1 MSQGNGSASGC
12 HLARTSYS
20 PPRIMN
26 ETNVPVQSVSPTSR
40 SPMTYRIGIDAGSK
54 TLKLVVLDE
63 AGAVVYDTYM
73 RHRANIARTLGEAIH
88 DLNWRHGPV
97 DASIAMTGSAAI
109 EVARVLGIPFVQEVV
124 ATTHAVR
131 GLEPDA
137 DVVIELGGE
146 DAKIIYLDERPEQR
160 MNATCAG
167 GTGGFIDTI
176 AYMLDMR
183 SSQMSQLAFGAS
195 RSYPI
200 ASRCAVFAQTDV
212 RPLLNAGASKADIA
226 ASVFD
231 AVVRQTLSGLAC
243 GRPIRGN
250 VVFLGGPLEHM
261 PYLVHAFRRT
271 LGLSAHE
278 GVKPK
283 NAHLFTVTGA
293 ALLSDDARSL
303 GCAPVVMNT
312 SELERRIADMGELKS
327 DLAFLPPL
335 FEDANELAA
344 FRARHAQAEFER
356 QGIYEATGPLFLGI
370 DAGSTTLKLVALN
383 ADAQIV
389 YSVYEPI
396 RGDLIETLREAL
408 DELYRK
414 IEPPSYLPHAKSSTW
429 IARACATGYGEE
441 LLRAAFGVDMG
452 VVETA
457 AHLRSARHLCDDLDF
472 LLDIGGQDMKAL
484 WVRHGMVTDAA
495 LNEACSSGCGA
506 FIEGTAAALKTTPW
520 QFADDALLARHPIDL
535 GTKCTVFMN
544 SRVKH
549 AQKAGAPIEDIA
561 AGVAYSVVKNALHR
575 IIGDDRIPQPGQ
587 RVVVQGGTFRSDAV
601 LRAFE
606 LLCGVEAVRPAQ
618 AHLMGAIGCALFAL
632 DAVGADTTAKS
643 GLISLDELRCLE
655 IRREKVAC
663 TGCANA
669 CELSIVSFDA
679 ERTRCFVSD
688 NRCERGLDEPRRR
701 WGEASGVEAAP
712 TVISSE
718 ASGSAPTVISSE
730 ANEVSGVEKSP
741 PRDLSITRP
750 GGRSSRDDNGSPN
763 VIADEQRLIASF
775 GDIEQQG
782 SRGSRR
788 IGLMDSMALY
798 AYRPFWRTLLAEL
811 GFSVMLPRPGCEADR
826 MSEAW
831 ETVPS
836 ESACYPAKT
845 SHVRY
850 FSLCEKGA
858 DAVFMPRFT
867 RNYHCPV
874 QTGYASALAANVGT
888 ARSAAGLAPIVS
900 PQLANY
906 RPVRFVRDE
915 DSMERL
921 FGAMNELA
929 GDEVPAITRDEFDRA
944 FSVAVQCQEE
954 VNAELAARSE
964 DALRWLA
971 DDPSRHGIVL
981 AGRPYHMDEALL
993 HGIDR
998 ELARLG
1004 FAVLGVAG
1012 LAASDPSRA
1021 KAHLD
1026 GAYPW
1031 MPAKRLVGIARFVA
1045 GHPQLDAVFLQ
1056 SFGCGF
1062 EAVSVEE
1069 AADVLDAAGKPC
1081 TTLKVDDISD
1091 LAHIR
1096 IRLRTLAA
1104 AIAMRGNVERS
1115 EAASFVISSET
1126 AGAAPAV
1133 ISSEAAEAAPPVIS
1147 SGAAEGSEVEK
1158 SRSLRSNETGSSASF
1173 LDSITKRPLDADD
1186 LECARRSCVKDVC
1199 FTANAMAARVI
1210 RMLRDDPGITRV
1222 ELPQVCETCLTDAV
1236 PRIVERACGA
1246 TPEYVWVP
1254 WGPVI
1259 SSEAAEAAPSVISS
1273 EAAEGS
1279 AVEKSQPN
1287 PRPRIGIVGN
1297 PLIVFEPFMNDHIV
1311 EMLESLGCEPV
1322 MPDPALLAGDDV
1334 RYLDQ
1339 LALFAEQ
1346 GIHDVIYLL
1355 SFGCLKGHVSA
1366 RGALRELHERF
1377 ADMRI
1382 TVIDYDPE
1390 SSALNRENRIRL
1402 AVDAAR

>member
-1 MSQGNGSASGC
+1 
-12 HLARTSYS
+12 
-20 PPRIMN
+20 
-26 ETNVPVQSVSPTSR
+26 
-40 SPMTYRIGIDAGSK
+40 MTYRIGIDAGSK

-63 AGAVVYDTYM
+63 AGTVVYDAYM

-131 GLEPDA
+131 TLEPDA

-271 LGLSAHE
+271 LGLSARD

-293 ALLSDDARSL
+293 ALLSDDARRL
-303 GCAPVVMNT
+303 GCDPVVMNT
-312 SELERRIADMGELKS
+312 AELERRVASMGELES

-335 FEDANELAA
+335 FEDADELAA
-344 FRARHAQAEFER
+344 FRARHGQAEFER
-356 QGIYEATGPLFLGI
+356 QSIYEATGPLFLGI

-383 ADAQIV
+383 TDAQIV

-396 RGDLIETLREAL
+396 RGDLVETLREAL
-408 DELYRK
+408 DGLYRK
-414 IEPPSYLPHAKSSTW
+414 IEPPSYLPHAKPSMW

-632 DAVGADTTAKS
+632 DEADADTMARS
-643 GLISLDELRCLE
+643 GLVGPDELQRLE
-655 IRREKVAC
+655 VRREKVTC

-669 CELSIVSFDA
+669 CELSVVSFDA

-701 WGEASGVEAAP
+701 WGGGERAIQPGP
-712 TVISSE
+712 
-718 ASGSAPTVISSE
+718 
-730 ANEVSGVEKSP
+730 
-741 PRDLSITRP
+741 LSHHV
-750 GGRSSRDDNGSPN
+750 PN

-775 GDIEQQG
+775 GDIEQRG

-788 IGLMDSMALY
+788 IGLMDSMALF

-811 GFSVMLPRPGCEADR
+811 GFSVMLPRSGCEADR

-850 FSLCEKGA
+850 FSLCEGGC
-858 DAVFMPRFT
+858 DAVFMPHFT

-888 ARSAAGLAPIVS
+888 ARSGAGLAPIVS
-900 PQLANY
+900 PELANY

-915 DSMERL
+915 ASIERL
-921 FGAMNELA
+921 LAAVNELA
-929 GDEVPAITRDEFDRA
+929 GDEAPAITRDEFDRA
-944 FSVAVQCQEE
+944 FSTAMQRQEE
-954 VNAELAARSE
+954 VSAELARQTE

-998 ELARLG
+998 ELAQLG

-1012 LAASDPSRA
+1012 LAAADPSRA
-1021 KAHLD
+1021 NAHLQ
-1026 GAYPW
+1026 GPHPW
-1031 MPAKRLVGIARFVA
+1031 MPAKRLVGIARFVTD
-1045 GHPQLDAVFLQ
+1045 HPQLDAVFLQ

-1062 EAVSVEE
+1062 EAVSIEE

-1104 AIAMRGNVERS
+1104 AIAMRGEVED
-1115 EAASFVISSET
+1115 
-1126 AGAAPAV
+1126 GK
-1133 ISSEAAEAAPPVIS
+1133 
-1147 SGAAEGSEVEK
+1147 AAEGSAVGR
-1158 SRSLRSNETGSSASF
+1158 SRQERPAVPGKTASL
-1173 LDSITKRPLDADD
+1173 LDDLAKYPLDADD
-1186 LECARRSCVKDVC
+1186 LECARRSCVKDAC
-1199 FTANAMAARVI
+1199 FTANAMGARVI

-1222 ELPQVCETCLTDAV
+1222 ELPRVCETCLTDAV
-1236 PRIVERACGA
+1236 PRIVERACGR

-1254 WGPVI
+1254 WASGGD
-1259 SSEAAEAAPSVISS
+1259 SSALARASMHND
-1273 EAAEGS
+1273 GS
-1279 AVEKSQPN
+1279 A
-1287 PRPRIGIVGN
+1287 RPRIGIVGN
-1297 PLIVFEPFMNDHIV
+1297 PLIVFEPFMNDHVV
-1311 EMLESLGCEPV
+1311 EMLESLGCEPI

-1339 LALFAEQ
+1339 LALFDEQ

>member
-1 MSQGNGSASGC
+1 
-12 HLARTSYS
+12 
-20 PPRIMN
+20 
-26 ETNVPVQSVSPTSR
+26 
-40 SPMTYRIGIDAGSK
+40 MTYRIGIDAGSK

-63 AGAVVYDTYM
+63 AGTVVYDAYM

-97 DASIAMTGSAAI
+97 DALIAMTGSAAI

-131 GLEPDA
+131 TLEPDA

-271 LGLSAHE
+271 LGLSARD

-293 ALLSDDARSL
+293 ALLSDDARRL
-303 GCAPVVMNT
+303 GCDPVVMNT
-312 SELERRIADMGELKS
+312 AELES

-335 FEDANELAA
+335 FEDADELAA
-344 FRARHAQAEFER
+344 FRARHGQAEFER
-356 QGIYEATGPLFLGI
+356 QSIYEATGPLFLGI

-383 ADAQIV
+383 TDAQIV

-396 RGDLIETLREAL
+396 RGDLVETLREAL
-408 DELYRK
+408 DGLYRK
-414 IEPPSYLPHAKSSTW
+414 IEPPSYLPHAKPSMW

-452 VVETA
+452 MVETA

-618 AHLMGAIGCALFAL
+618 AHLMGAIGCALFAI
-632 DAVGADTTAKS
+632 DEAGADTTARS
-643 GLISLDELRCLE
+643 GLVGPDELQRLE
-655 IRREKVAC
+655 VRREKVMC

-669 CELSIVSFDA
+669 CELSVVSFDA

-701 WGEASGVEAAP
+701 WGGGERAIQPGP
-712 TVISSE
+712 
-718 ASGSAPTVISSE
+718 
-730 ANEVSGVEKSP
+730 
-741 PRDLSITRP
+741 LSHHA
-750 GGRSSRDDNGSPN
+750 PN

-775 GDIEQQG
+775 GDIEQRG

-788 IGLMDSMALY
+788 IGLMDSMALFV
-798 AYRPFWRTLLAEL
+798 YRPFWRTLLAEL

-850 FSLCEKGA
+850 FSLCEGGC

-874 QTGYASALAANVGT
+874 QTGYASALAANVGM
-888 ARSAAGLAPIVS
+888 ARSGAGLAPIVS
-900 PQLANY
+900 PELANY
-906 RPVRFVRDE
+906 RPARFVRDE
-915 DSMERL
+915 ASMERL
-921 FGAMNELA
+921 LAAMNELA
-929 GDEVPAITRDEFDRA
+929 GDEVPAITRDEFDRV
-944 FSVAVQCQEE
+944 FSTAVQRQEE
-954 VNAELAARSE
+954 VGAELARRTE

-1004 FAVLGVAG
+1004 FAVLGAAG
-1012 LAASDPSRA
+1012 LAAADPSRA
-1021 KAHLD
+1021 NAHLE
-1026 GAYPW
+1026 GPHPW

-1062 EAVSVEE
+1062 EAVSIEE

-1104 AIAMRGNVERS
+1104 AITMRGEVEDGKAVEGS
-1115 EAASFVISSET
+1115 AAKKSRQEC
-1126 AGAAPAV
+1126 PAV
-1133 ISSEAAEAAPPVIS
+1133 PGKTA
-1147 SGAAEGSEVEK
+1147 
-1158 SRSLRSNETGSSASF
+1158 SL
-1173 LDSITKRPLDADD
+1173 LDDLAKHPLDADD
-1186 LECARRSCVKDVC
+1186 LECARRSCVKDAC

-1210 RMLRDDPGITRV
+1210 RMLRDDPDITRV
-1222 ELPQVCETCLTDAV
+1222 ELPRVCETCLTDAV
-1236 PRIVERACGA
+1236 PRIVERACGR
-1246 TPEYVWVP
+1246 TPEYAWVP
-1254 WGPVI
+1254 WDTVI
-1259 SSEAAEAAPSVISS
+1259 SSGAAEDMAPSVILSGAN
-1273 EAAEGS
+1273 EVS
-1279 AVEKSQPN
+1279 AVEKAHSN

-1297 PLIVFEPFMNDHIV
+1297 PLIVFEPFMNDHVV
-1311 EMLESLGCEPV
+1311 EMLESLGCEPI

-1339 LALFAEQ
+1339 LALFEEQ

>member
-1 MSQGNGSASGC
+1 
-12 HLARTSYS
+12 
-20 PPRIMN
+20 
-26 ETNVPVQSVSPTSR
+26 
-40 SPMTYRIGIDAGSK
+40 MTYRIGIDAGSK

-63 AGAVVYDTYM
+63 AGVVVYDTYM

-88 DLNWRHGPV
+88 DFNWRHGPV

-124 ATTHAVR
+124 ATTLAVR

-293 ALLSDDARSL
+293 ALLSDDTRSL

-335 FEDANELAA
+335 FEDADELAA

-396 RGDLIETLREAL
+396 RGDLVETLREAL

-575 IIGDDRIPQPGQ
+575 IIGDDRIPQSGQ

-688 NRCERGLDEPRRR
+688 NKCERGLDEPRRR
-701 WGEASGVEAAP
+701 WGEGVASGRNDD
-712 TVISSE
+712 
-718 ASGSAPTVISSE
+718 G
-730 ANEVSGVEKSP
+730 P
-741 PRDLSITRP
+741 PNI
-750 GGRSSRDDNGSPN
+750 
-763 VIADEQRLIASF
+763 IADEQRLIALF
-775 GDIEQQG
+775 GNIDQRG

-850 FSLCEKGA
+850 FSLCEGGC
-858 DAVFMPRFT
+858 DAVFMPRFA

-874 QTGYASALAANVGT
+874 QTGYASALAANVGM
-888 ARSAAGLAPIVS
+888 ARSGAGLAPIVS
-900 PQLANY
+900 PELANY
-906 RPVRFVRDE
+906 RPARFIRDE
-915 DSMERL
+915 ASMERL
-921 FGAMNELA
+921 LAAVNELA
-929 GDEVPAITRDEFDRA
+929 GDEAPAITRDEFDRA
-944 FSVAVQCQEE
+944 FSTAMQRQEE
-954 VNAELAARSE
+954 VSAELARRTE

-998 ELARLG
+998 ELAQLG

-1012 LAASDPSRA
+1012 LAAADPLRA
-1021 KAHLD
+1021 NAHLQ
-1026 GAYPW
+1026 GPHPW

-1045 GHPQLDAVFLQ
+1045 DHPQLDAVFLQ

-1062 EAVSVEE
+1062 EAVSIEE
-1069 AADVLDAAGKPC
+1069 AADVLDAVGKPC

-1104 AIAMRGNVERS
+1104 AIAMRGTA
-1115 EAASFVISSET
+1115 EAN
-1126 AGAAPAV
+1126 
-1133 ISSEAAEAAPPVIS
+1133 EAAPPVIS
-1147 SGAAEGSEVEK
+1147 SEAAEGVAPPVISSEAAEGSAVEK
-1158 SRSLRSNETGSSASF
+1158 SSPRDLSVARPGSRSGRDDNGTGSSAS
-1173 LDSITKRPLDADD
+1173 LLADIAKRPLDADD

-1222 ELPQVCETCLTDAV
+1222 ELPQVCVTCLTDAV
-1236 PRIVERACGA
+1236 PRIVERACGR

-1254 WGPVI
+1254 WDLVI
-1259 SSEAAEAAPSVISS
+1259 SSGANEAASSVISS
-1273 EAAEGS
+1273 GANEAASSVISSGAAEGG
-1279 AVEKSQPN
+1279 AVEKSHSN

-1297 PLIVFEPFMNDHIV
+1297 PLIVFEPFMNDCIV
-1311 EMLESLGCEPV
+1311 EVLDSLGCEPV
-1322 MPDPALLAGDDV
+1322 MPDPTLLEGDDV

-1339 LALFAEQ
+1339 LAAFAEQ

>member
-1 MSQGNGSASGC
+1 
-12 HLARTSYS
+12 
-20 PPRIMN
+20 
-26 ETNVPVQSVSPTSR
+26 
-40 SPMTYRIGIDAGSK
+40 MTYCIGIDAGSK

-63 AGAVVYDTYM
+63 AGTVVYDAYM

-131 GLEPDA
+131 TLEPDA

-271 LGLSAHE
+271 LGLSARD

-293 ALLSDDARSL
+293 ALLSDDTRRL
-303 GCAPVVMNT
+303 GCDPVVMNT
-312 SELERRIADMGELKS
+312 AELERRVASMGDLES

-335 FEDANELAA
+335 FEDADELAA
-344 FRARHAQAEFER
+344 FRARHGQAEFER
-356 QGIYEATGPLFLGI
+356 QSIYEATGPLFLGI

-396 RGDLIETLREAL
+396 RGDLVETLREAL
-408 DELYRK
+408 DGLYRK
-414 IEPPSYLPHAKSSTW
+414 IEPPSYLPHAKPSMW

-575 IIGDDRIPQPGQ
+575 IIGDDHIPQPGQ

-632 DAVGADTTAKS
+632 DEAGADTTARS
-643 GLISLDELRCLE
+643 GLVGPDELQRLE
-655 IRREKVAC
+655 VRREKVTC

-669 CELSIVSFDA
+669 CELSVVSFDA

-701 WGEASGVEAAP
+701 WGGGERAIQPGP
-712 TVISSE
+712 
-718 ASGSAPTVISSE
+718 
-730 ANEVSGVEKSP
+730 
-741 PRDLSITRP
+741 LSHHA
-750 GGRSSRDDNGSPN
+750 PN

-775 GDIEQQG
+775 GNIEQQG

-788 IGLMDSMALY
+788 IGLMDSMALF
-798 AYRPFWRTLLAEL
+798 AYRPFWRTLLVEL
-811 GFSVMLPRPGCEADR
+811 GFSVMLPRTGCEADR

-850 FSLCEKGA
+850 FSLCEGGC

-888 ARSAAGLAPIVS
+888 ARSGGGLAPIVS
-900 PQLANY
+900 PELANY
-906 RPVRFVRDE
+906 RPARFIRDE
-915 DSMERL
+915 ASMERL
-921 FGAMNELA
+921 LAAVNELA
-929 GDEVPAITRDEFDRA
+929 GDEAPAITRDEFDRA
-944 FSVAVQCQEE
+944 FSTAMQRQEE
-954 VNAELAARSE
+954 VNAELARQTE

-998 ELARLG
+998 ELAQLG

-1012 LAASDPSRA
+1012 LAAADPSRVS
-1021 KAHLD
+1021 AHLE
-1026 GAYPW
+1026 GPHPW

-1062 EAVSVEE
+1062 EAVSIEE
-1069 AADVLDAAGKPC
+1069 AVDVLDAAGKPC

-1104 AIAMRGNVERS
+1104 AIAMRGEVED
-1115 EAASFVISSET
+1115 
-1126 AGAAPAV
+1126 GK
-1133 ISSEAAEAAPPVIS
+1133 
-1147 SGAAEGSEVEK
+1147 AAEGSAAER
-1158 SRSLRSNETGSSASF
+1158 SRQECPVVPGKTASLLA
-1173 LDSITKRPLDADD
+1173 DIAKRPLDTDD
-1186 LECARRSCVKDVC
+1186 LECARRSCVKDAC

-1222 ELPQVCETCLTDAV
+1222 ELPRVCETCLTDAV
-1236 PRIVERACGA
+1236 PRIVERACGR

-1254 WGPVI
+1254 WASGGD
-1259 SSEAAEAAPSVISS
+1259 SSALARASMHND
-1273 EAAEGS
+1273 GS
-1279 AVEKSQPN
+1279 A
-1287 PRPRIGIVGN
+1287 RPRIGIVGN
-1297 PLIVFEPFMNDHIV
+1297 PLIVFEPFMNDHVV
-1311 EMLESLGCEPV
+1311 EMLESLGCEPI

-1339 LALFAEQ
+1339 LALFDEQ

>member
-1 MSQGNGSASGC
+1 
-12 HLARTSYS
+12 
-20 PPRIMN
+20 
-26 ETNVPVQSVSPTSR
+26 
-40 SPMTYRIGIDAGSK
+40 MTYRIGIDAGSK

-63 AGAVVYDTYM
+63 AGTVVYDAYM

-131 GLEPDA
+131 TLEPDA

-261 PYLVHAFRRT
+261 PYLVHVFRRT
-271 LGLSAHE
+271 LGLSARD

-293 ALLSDDARSL
+293 ALLSDDTRRL
-303 GCAPVVMNT
+303 GCDPVVMNT
-312 SELERRIADMGELKS
+312 AELERRVASMGELES

-335 FEDANELAA
+335 FEDTDELTA
-344 FRARHAQAEFER
+344 FRARHGQAEFER
-356 QGIYEATGPLFLGI
+356 QSIYEATGPLFLGI

-383 ADAQIV
+383 TDAQIV

-396 RGDLIETLREAL
+396 RGDLVETLREAL
-408 DELYRK
+408 DGLYRK
-414 IEPPSYLPHAKSSTW
+414 IEPPSYLPHAKPSMW

-632 DAVGADTTAKS
+632 DEAGADTTARS
-643 GLISLDELRCLE
+643 GLVGPDELQRLE
-655 IRREKVAC
+655 VRREKVTC

-669 CELSIVSFDA
+669 CELSVVSFDA

-701 WGEASGVEAAP
+701 WGGGERAIQPGP
-712 TVISSE
+712 
-718 ASGSAPTVISSE
+718 
-730 ANEVSGVEKSP
+730 
-741 PRDLSITRP
+741 LSHHA
-750 GGRSSRDDNGSPN
+750 PN

-775 GDIEQQG
+775 GDIEQRG

-788 IGLMDSMALY
+788 IGLMDSMALF

-811 GFSVMLPRPGCEADR
+811 GFSVMLPRTGCEADR

-850 FSLCEKGA
+850 FSLCEGGC

-888 ARSAAGLAPIVS
+888 ARSGAGLAPIVS
-900 PQLANY
+900 PELANY
-906 RPVRFVRDE
+906 RPARFMRDVA
-915 DSMERL
+915 SMERL
-921 FGAMNELA
+921 LAAVNELA

-944 FSVAVQCQEE
+944 FSTAMQRQEE
-954 VNAELAARSE
+954 VSAELARRTE

-998 ELARLG
+998 ELAQLG

-1012 LAASDPSRA
+1012 LAAADPSRA
-1021 KAHLD
+1021 NAHLQ
-1026 GAYPW
+1026 GPHPW
-1031 MPAKRLVGIARFVA
+1031 MPAKRLVGIARCVA
-1045 GHPQLDAVFLQ
+1045 DHPQLDAVFLQ

-1062 EAVSVEE
+1062 EAVSIEE
-1069 AADVLDAAGKPC
+1069 AADVLDAVGKPC

-1104 AIAMRGNVERS
+1104 AIAMRGEVED
-1115 EAASFVISSET
+1115 
-1126 AGAAPAV
+1126 GK
-1133 ISSEAAEAAPPVIS
+1133 
-1147 SGAAEGSEVEK
+1147 AAEGSAVGR
-1158 SRSLRSNETGSSASF
+1158 SRQEYSAVPGKTASL
-1173 LDSITKRPLDADD
+1173 LDDRAKHPLDADD
-1186 LECARRSCVKDVC
+1186 LECARRSCVKDAC
-1199 FTANAMAARVI
+1199 FTANAVAARVI

-1222 ELPQVCETCLTDAV
+1222 ELPRVCETCLTDAV
-1236 PRIVERACGA
+1236 PRIVERACGR

-1254 WGPVI
+1254 WDTVI
-1259 SSEAAEAAPSVISS
+1259 SSGAAEDMAPSVISS
-1273 EAAEGS
+1273 GANEVS
-1279 AVEKSQPN
+1279 AVEKAHSN

-1311 EMLESLGCEPV
+1311 EMLESLGCEPI
-1322 MPDPALLAGDDV
+1322 MPDPVLLAGDDV
-1334 RYLDQ
+1334 RYLNQ
-1339 LALFAEQ
+1339 LALFDEQ

>member
-1 MSQGNGSASGC
+1 
-12 HLARTSYS
+12 
-20 PPRIMN
+20 
-26 ETNVPVQSVSPTSR
+26 
-40 SPMTYRIGIDAGSK
+40 MTYRIGIDAGSK

-63 AGAVVYDTYM
+63 AGTVVYDAYM
-73 RHRANIARTLGEAIH
+73 RHRANIARTLGEAVH

-131 GLEPDA
+131 TLEPDA

-271 LGLSAHE
+271 LGLSACD

-293 ALLSDDARSL
+293 ALLSDDTRRL
-303 GCAPVVMNT
+303 GCDPVVMNT
-312 SELERRIADMGELKS
+312 AEFERRVTSMGELES

-335 FEDANELAA
+335 FEDTDELAA
-344 FRARHAQAEFER
+344 FRARHAQAEIER
-356 QGIYEATGPLFLGI
+356 QSIYEARGPLFLGI

-383 ADAQIV
+383 TDAQIV

-396 RGDLIETLREAL
+396 RGDLVETLCEAL
-408 DELYRK
+408 DGLYRK
-414 IEPPSYLPHAKSSTW
+414 IEPPSYLPHAKPSMW

-632 DAVGADTTAKS
+632 DEAGADTTARS
-643 GLISLDELRCLE
+643 GLVGPDELQRLE
-655 IRREKVAC
+655 VRREKVTC

-669 CELSIVSFDA
+669 CELSVVSFDA

-701 WGEASGVEAAP
+701 WGGGERAIQSGP
-712 TVISSE
+712 
-718 ASGSAPTVISSE
+718 
-730 ANEVSGVEKSP
+730 
-741 PRDLSITRP
+741 LSRQA
-750 GGRSSRDDNGSPN
+750 PN

-775 GDIEQQG
+775 GDIEQRG

-788 IGLMDSMALY
+788 IGLMDSMALF
-798 AYRPFWRTLLAEL
+798 AYRPFWRTLLVEL

-850 FSLCEKGA
+850 FSLCEGGY

-888 ARSAAGLAPIVS
+888 ARSGGGLAPIVS
-900 PQLANY
+900 PELANY
-906 RPVRFVRDE
+906 RPARFVRDE
-915 DSMERL
+915 ASMERL
-921 FGAMNELA
+921 LAAVNELA
-929 GDEVPAITRDEFDRA
+929 GDEAPAITRDELDRA
-944 FSVAVQCQEE
+944 FSTAMQRQEE
-954 VNAELAARSE
+954 VSAELARQTE

-998 ELARLG
+998 ELAQLG
-1004 FAVLGVAG
+1004 FTVLGVAG
-1012 LAASDPSRA
+1012 LAAADPSRA
-1021 KAHLD
+1021 NAHLQ
-1026 GAYPW
+1026 GPHPW

-1045 GHPQLDAVFLQ
+1045 DHPQLDAVFLQ

-1062 EAVSVEE
+1062 EAVSIEE

-1104 AIAMRGNVERS
+1104 AIAMRGEVEDGK
-1115 EAASFVISSET
+1115 T
-1126 AGAAPAV
+1126 
-1133 ISSEAAEAAPPVIS
+1133 
-1147 SGAAEGSEVEK
+1147 AEGSAAERFRQECPAVPGK
-1158 SRSLRSNETGSSASF
+1158 TASLLA
-1173 LDSITKRPLDADD
+1173 DIAKRPLDADD
-1186 LECARRSCVKDVC
+1186 LECARRSCVKDAC

-1222 ELPQVCETCLTDAV
+1222 ELPRVCETCLTDAV
-1236 PRIVERACGA
+1236 PRIVERACGR

-1254 WGPVI
+1254 WASGGD
-1259 SSEAAEAAPSVISS
+1259 SSALARASMHND
-1273 EAAEGS
+1273 GS
-1279 AVEKSQPN
+1279 A
-1287 PRPRIGIVGN
+1287 RPRIGIVGN
-1297 PLIVFEPFMNDHIV
+1297 PLIVFEPFMNDHVV
-1311 EMLESLGCEPV
+1311 EMLESLGCEPI

-1339 LALFAEQ
+1339 LALFDEQ

-1377 ADMRI
+1377 TDMRI

>member
-1 MSQGNGSASGC
+1 
-12 HLARTSYS
+12 
-20 PPRIMN
+20 
-26 ETNVPVQSVSPTSR
+26 
-40 SPMTYRIGIDAGSK
+40 MTYRIGIDAGSK

-63 AGAVVYDTYM
+63 SGAVVYDTYM

-88 DLNWRHGPV
+88 DFNWRHGPV

-303 GCAPVVMNT
+303 GCDPVVMNT

-335 FEDANELAA
+335 FEDADELAA

-396 RGDLIETLREAL
+396 RGDLVETLREAL

-575 IIGDDRIPQPGQ
+575 IIGDDRIPQSGQ

-669 CELSIVSFDA
+669 CELSVVSFDA

-701 WGEASGVEAAP
+701 WKGGERAIQPSPLSHHAP
-712 TVISSE
+712 NI
-718 ASGSAPTVISSE
+718 
-730 ANEVSGVEKSP
+730 
-741 PRDLSITRP
+741 
-750 GGRSSRDDNGSPN
+750 
-763 VIADEQRLIASF
+763 IADEQRLIASF

-798 AYRPFWRTLLAEL
+798 AYRPFWCTLLAEL

-850 FSLCEKGA
+850 FSLCEGGC

-888 ARSAAGLAPIVS
+888 ARSGAGLAPIVS
-900 PQLANY
+900 PELANY
-906 RPVRFVRDE
+906 RPARFIRDE
-915 DSMERL
+915 ASMERL
-921 FGAMNELA
+921 LAAVNELA
-929 GDEVPAITRDEFDRA
+929 GDEAPAITRDEFDRA
-944 FSVAVQCQEE
+944 FSTAMQRQEE
-954 VNAELAARSE
+954 VSAELARRTE

-998 ELARLG
+998 ELAQLG

-1012 LAASDPSRA
+1012 LAAADPSRA
-1021 KAHLD
+1021 NAHLQ
-1026 GAYPW
+1026 GPHPW

-1045 GHPQLDAVFLQ
+1045 DHPQLDAVFLQ

-1062 EAVSVEE
+1062 EAVSIEE
-1069 AADVLDAAGKPC
+1069 AADVLDAVGKPC

-1104 AIAMRGNVERS
+1104 AIAMRGTA
-1115 EAASFVISSET
+1115 EAN
-1126 AGAAPAV
+1126 
-1133 ISSEAAEAAPPVIS
+1133 EAAPPVIS
-1147 SGAAEGSEVEK
+1147 SEAAEGMAPPVISSEAAEGSGVEK
-1158 SRSLRSNETGSSASF
+1158 SPPRDLSVARPGSRSGRDDNGTGSSAS
-1173 LDSITKRPLDADD
+1173 LLADLAKRPLDADD

-1236 PRIVERACGA
+1236 PRIVERACGR

-1254 WGPVI
+1254 W
-1259 SSEAAEAAPSVISS
+1259 SSVISS
-1273 EAAEGS
+1273 EAAEGMAPPVIS
-1279 AVEKSQPN
+1279 SGANEAASSVISSGAAEGGAVEKSHSN

-1297 PLIVFEPFMNDHIV
+1297 PLIVFEPFMNDCIV
-1311 EMLESLGCEPV
+1311 EVLDSLGCEPV
-1322 MPDPALLAGDDV
+1322 MPDPALLEGDDV

-1339 LALFAEQ
+1339 LALFEEQ

>member
-1 MSQGNGSASGC
+1 
-12 HLARTSYS
+12 
-20 PPRIMN
+20 
-26 ETNVPVQSVSPTSR
+26 
-40 SPMTYRIGIDAGSK
+40 MTYRIGIDAGSK

-63 AGAVVYDTYM
+63 AGTVVYDAYM
-73 RHRANIARTLGEAIH
+73 RHGANIARTLGEAVH

-131 GLEPDA
+131 TLEPDA

-271 LGLSAHE
+271 LGLSARY

-293 ALLSDDARSL
+293 ALLSDDTRRL
-303 GCAPVVMNT
+303 GCDPVVMNT
-312 SELERRIADMGELKS
+312 AEFERRVASMGELES

-335 FEDANELAA
+335 FEDADELAA
-344 FRARHAQAEFER
+344 FRARHGQAEFER
-356 QGIYEATGPLFLGI
+356 QSIYEATGPLFLGI

-396 RGDLIETLREAL
+396 RGDLVETLREAL
-408 DELYRK
+408 DGLYRK
-414 IEPPSYLPHAKSSTW
+414 IEPPSYLPHAKPSMW

-606 LLCGVEAVRPAQ
+606 LLCGVEAVRPVQ

-632 DAVGADTTAKS
+632 DEAGADTTARS
-643 GLISLDELRCLE
+643 GLVGPDELQRLE
-655 IRREKVAC
+655 VRREKVTC

-669 CELSIVSFDA
+669 CELSVVSFDA

-701 WGEASGVEAAP
+701 WGGGERAIQPGP
-712 TVISSE
+712 
-718 ASGSAPTVISSE
+718 
-730 ANEVSGVEKSP
+730 
-741 PRDLSITRP
+741 LSHHA
-750 GGRSSRDDNGSPN
+750 PN

-775 GDIEQQG
+775 GDIEQRG

-788 IGLMDSMALY
+788 IGLMDSMALF

-836 ESACYPAKT
+836 ESACYPTKT

-850 FSLCEKGA
+850 FSLCEGGC

-888 ARSAAGLAPIVS
+888 ARSGAGLAPIVS
-900 PQLANY
+900 PELANY
-906 RPVRFVRDE
+906 RPARFIRDE
-915 DSMERL
+915 ASMERL
-921 FGAMNELA
+921 LAAVNELA
-929 GDEVPAITRDEFDRA
+929 GDEAPAITRDEFDRA
-944 FSVAVQCQEE
+944 FSTAMQRQEE
-954 VNAELAARSE
+954 VSAELARRTE

-998 ELARLG
+998 ELAQLG

-1012 LAASDPSRA
+1012 LAAADPSRVS
-1021 KAHLD
+1021 AHLE
-1026 GAYPW
+1026 GPHPW

-1045 GHPQLDAVFLQ
+1045 DHPQLDAVFLQ

-1062 EAVSVEE
+1062 EAVSIEE

-1104 AIAMRGNVERS
+1104 AIAMRGEVE
-1115 EAASFVISSET
+1115 EGE
-1126 AGAAPAV
+1126 
-1133 ISSEAAEAAPPVIS
+1133 
-1147 SGAAEGSEVEK
+1147 AAEGSAAERFRQECPAVPGK
-1158 SRSLRSNETGSSASF
+1158 TASL
-1173 LDSITKRPLDADD
+1173 LDDLAKHPLDADD
-1186 LECARRSCVKDVC
+1186 LECARRSCVKDAC

-1222 ELPQVCETCLTDAV
+1222 ELPRVCETCLTDAV
-1236 PRIVERACGA
+1236 PRIVDRACGR

-1254 WGPVI
+1254 WASGGD
-1259 SSEAAEAAPSVISS
+1259 SSALARASMHND
-1273 EAAEGS
+1273 GS
-1279 AVEKSQPN
+1279 A
-1287 PRPRIGIVGN
+1287 RPRIGIVGN
-1297 PLIVFEPFMNDHIV
+1297 PLIVFEPFMNDHVV
-1311 EMLESLGCEPV
+1311 EMLESLGCEPI

-1339 LALFAEQ
+1339 LALFDEQ
-1346 GIHDVIYLL
+1346 GIHDIIYLL

>member
-1 MSQGNGSASGC
+1 
-12 HLARTSYS
+12 
-20 PPRIMN
+20 
-26 ETNVPVQSVSPTSR
+26 
-40 SPMTYRIGIDAGSK
+40 MTYRIGIDAGSK

-63 AGAVVYDTYM
+63 AGTVVYDAYM

-131 GLEPDA
+131 ILEPDA

-261 PYLVHAFRRT
+261 PYLVHVFRRT
-271 LGLSAHE
+271 LGLSAGD

-293 ALLSDDARSL
+293 ALLSDDTRRL
-303 GCAPVVMNT
+303 GCDPVVMNT
-312 SELERRIADMGELKS
+312 AELERRVASMGELES

-335 FEDANELAA
+335 FEDTDELTA
-344 FRARHAQAEFER
+344 FRARHGQAEFER
-356 QGIYEATGPLFLGI
+356 QSIYEATGPLFLGI

-383 ADAQIV
+383 TDAQIV

-396 RGDLIETLREAL
+396 RGDLVETLREAL
-408 DELYRK
+408 DGLYRK
-414 IEPPSYLPHAKSSTW
+414 IEPPSYLPHAKPSMW

-632 DAVGADTTAKS
+632 DEAGADTTARS
-643 GLISLDELRCLE
+643 GLVGPDELQRLE
-655 IRREKVAC
+655 VRREKVTC

-669 CELSIVSFDA
+669 CELSVVSFDA

-701 WGEASGVEAAP
+701 WGGGERAIQPGP
-712 TVISSE
+712 
-718 ASGSAPTVISSE
+718 
-730 ANEVSGVEKSP
+730 
-741 PRDLSITRP
+741 LSHHA
-750 GGRSSRDDNGSPN
+750 PN

-775 GDIEQQG
+775 GNIEQQG

-798 AYRPFWRTLLAEL
+798 AYRPFWRTLLVEL

-850 FSLCEKGA
+850 FSLCEGGC

-888 ARSAAGLAPIVS
+888 ARSGGGLASIVS
-900 PQLANY
+900 PELANY
-906 RPVRFVRDE
+906 RPARFVRDE
-915 DSMERL
+915 ASMERL
-921 FGAMNELA
+921 LAAVNELA

-944 FSVAVQCQEE
+944 FSTAMQHQEE
-954 VNAELAARSE
+954 VSAELASRTE

-998 ELARLG
+998 ELAQLG

-1012 LAASDPSRA
+1012 LAAADPSRA
-1021 KAHLD
+1021 NAHLQ
-1026 GAYPW
+1026 GPHPW
-1031 MPAKRLVGIARFVA
+1031 MPAKRLVGIAHFVA

-1062 EAVSVEE
+1062 EAVSIEE

-1096 IRLRTLAA
+1096 IRLRTFAA
-1104 AIAMRGNVERS
+1104 AIAMRGEVED
-1115 EAASFVISSET
+1115 
-1126 AGAAPAV
+1126 GK
-1133 ISSEAAEAAPPVIS
+1133 
-1147 SGAAEGSEVEK
+1147 AAEGSAAKK
-1158 SRSLRSNETGSSASF
+1158 SLSLPQPSNRSNGSDGGDLSASAPGGGAGHNDDGTGSSASF
-1173 LDSITKRPLDADD
+1173 LDSIAKRPLDADD
-1186 LECARRSCVKDVC
+1186 LECARRSCVKDAC
-1199 FTANAMAARVI
+1199 FTANAMAACVI
-1210 RMLRDDPGITRV
+1210 RMLRDDPDITRV
-1222 ELPQVCETCLTDAV
+1222 ELPRVCETCLTDAV
-1236 PRIVERACGA
+1236 PRIVERACGR
-1246 TPEYVWVP
+1246 TPEYAWVP
-1254 WGPVI
+1254 WDTVI
-1259 SSEAAEAAPSVISS
+1259 SSGANEVSV
-1273 EAAEGS
+1273 
-1279 AVEKSQPN
+1279 VEKAHSN
-1287 PRPRIGIVGN
+1287 HRPRIGIVGN
-1297 PLIVFEPFMNDHIV
+1297 PLIVFEPFMNDHVV
-1311 EMLESLGCEPV
+1311 EMLESLGCEPI

-1339 LALFAEQ
+1339 LALFEEQ

>member
-1 MSQGNGSASGC
+1 
-12 HLARTSYS
+12 
-20 PPRIMN
+20 
-26 ETNVPVQSVSPTSR
+26 
-40 SPMTYRIGIDAGSK
+40 MTYRIGIDAGSK

-63 AGAVVYDTYM
+63 AGTVVYDTYM

-131 GLEPDA
+131 TLEPDA

-261 PYLVHAFRRT
+261 PYLVHVFRRT
-271 LGLSAHE
+271 LGLSARD

-293 ALLSDDARSL
+293 ALLSDDTRRL
-303 GCAPVVMNT
+303 GCDPVVMNT
-312 SELERRIADMGELKS
+312 AELERRVASMGELES

-335 FEDANELAA
+335 FEDTDELTA
-344 FRARHAQAEFER
+344 FRARHGQAEFER
-356 QGIYEATGPLFLGI
+356 QSIYEATGPLFLGI

-383 ADAQIV
+383 TDAQIV

-396 RGDLIETLREAL
+396 RGDLVETLREAL
-408 DELYRK
+408 DGLYRK
-414 IEPPSYLPHAKSSTW
+414 IEPPSYLPHAKPSMW

-520 QFADDALLARHPIDL
+520 QFADGALLARHPIDL

-632 DAVGADTTAKS
+632 DEAGADTTARS
-643 GLISLDELRCLE
+643 GLVGPDELQRLE
-655 IRREKVAC
+655 VRREKVTC

-669 CELSIVSFDA
+669 CELSVVSFDA

-701 WGEASGVEAAP
+701 WGGGERAIQPGP
-712 TVISSE
+712 
-718 ASGSAPTVISSE
+718 
-730 ANEVSGVEKSP
+730 
-741 PRDLSITRP
+741 LSHHA
-750 GGRSSRDDNGSPN
+750 PN

-775 GDIEQQG
+775 GDIEQRG

-788 IGLMDSMALY
+788 IGLMDSMALF

-811 GFSVMLPRPGCEADR
+811 GFSVMLPRTGCEADR

-850 FSLCEKGA
+850 FSLCEGGC

-888 ARSAAGLAPIVS
+888 ARSGAGLAPIVS
-900 PQLANY
+900 PELANY
-906 RPVRFVRDE
+906 RPARFMRDVA
-915 DSMERL
+915 SMERL
-921 FGAMNELA
+921 LAAVNELA

-944 FSVAVQCQEE
+944 FSTAMQRQEE
-954 VNAELAARSE
+954 VSAELARRTE

-998 ELARLG
+998 ELAQLG

-1012 LAASDPSRA
+1012 LAAADPSRA
-1021 KAHLD
+1021 NAHLQ
-1026 GAYPW
+1026 GPHPW

-1045 GHPQLDAVFLQ
+1045 DHPQLDAVFLQ

-1062 EAVSVEE
+1062 EAVSIEE
-1069 AADVLDAAGKPC
+1069 AADVLDAVGKPC

-1104 AIAMRGNVERS
+1104 AIAMRGEVED
-1115 EAASFVISSET
+1115 
-1126 AGAAPAV
+1126 GK
-1133 ISSEAAEAAPPVIS
+1133 
-1147 SGAAEGSEVEK
+1147 AAEGSAVGR
-1158 SRSLRSNETGSSASF
+1158 SRQECPAVPGKTASL
-1173 LDSITKRPLDADD
+1173 LDDRAKHPLDADD
-1186 LECARRSCVKDVC
+1186 LECARRSCVKDAC
-1199 FTANAMAARVI
+1199 FTANAVAARVI

-1222 ELPQVCETCLTDAV
+1222 ELPRVCETCLTDAV
-1236 PRIVERACGA
+1236 PRIVERACGR

-1254 WGPVI
+1254 WDTVI
-1259 SSEAAEAAPSVISS
+1259 SSGAAEDMAPSVISS
-1273 EAAEGS
+1273 GANEVS
-1279 AVEKSQPN
+1279 AVEKAHSN

-1297 PLIVFEPFMNDHIV
+1297 PLIVFEPFMNDHVV
-1311 EMLESLGCEPV
+1311 EMLESLGCEPI
-1322 MPDPALLAGDDV
+1322 MSDPALLAGDDA

-1339 LALFAEQ
+1339 LALFDEQ

>member
-1 MSQGNGSASGC
+1 
-12 HLARTSYS
+12 
-20 PPRIMN
+20 
-26 ETNVPVQSVSPTSR
+26 
-40 SPMTYRIGIDAGSK
+40 MTYRIGIDAGSK

-63 AGAVVYDTYM
+63 AGTVVYDAYM
-73 RHRANIARTLGEAIH
+73 RHRANIARTLGEAVH

-131 GLEPDA
+131 TLEPDA

-271 LGLSAHE
+271 LGLSARD

-293 ALLSDDARSL
+293 ALLSDDARRL
-303 GCAPVVMNT
+303 GCDPVVMNT
-312 SELERRIADMGELKS
+312 AELERRVASMGELES

-335 FEDANELAA
+335 FEDADELAA
-344 FRARHAQAEFER
+344 FRARHGQAEFER
-356 QGIYEATGPLFLGI
+356 QSIYEATGPLFLGI

-383 ADAQIV
+383 TDAQIV

-396 RGDLIETLREAL
+396 RGDLVETLREAL
-408 DELYRK
+408 DGLYRK
-414 IEPPSYLPHAKSSTW
+414 IEPPSYLPHAKPSIW
-429 IARACATGYGEE
+429 VARACATGYGEE

-506 FIEGTAAALKTTPW
+506 FIEGTAAALKSTPW

-632 DAVGADTTAKS
+632 DEAGADTAARS
-643 GLISLDELRCLE
+643 GLVGPDELQRLE
-655 IRREKVAC
+655 VRREKVTC

-669 CELSIVSFDA
+669 CELSVVSFDA

-701 WGEASGVEAAP
+701 WGGGERAIQPGP
-712 TVISSE
+712 
-718 ASGSAPTVISSE
+718 
-730 ANEVSGVEKSP
+730 
-741 PRDLSITRP
+741 LSHHA
-750 GGRSSRDDNGSPN
+750 PN

-775 GDIEQQG
+775 GDIEQRG

-788 IGLMDSMALY
+788 IGLMDSMALF

-811 GFSVMLPRPGCEADR
+811 GFSVTLPRPGCEADR

-850 FSLCEKGA
+850 FSLCEGGC

-888 ARSAAGLAPIVS
+888 ARSGGGLAPIVS
-900 PQLANY
+900 PELANY
-906 RPVRFVRDE
+906 RPARFVRDE
-915 DSMERL
+915 ASMERL
-921 FGAMNELA
+921 LAAVNELA
-929 GDEVPAITRDEFDRA
+929 GDEAPAITRDELDRA
-944 FSVAVQCQEE
+944 FSTAMQRQEE
-954 VNAELAARSE
+954 VSAELARQTE

-998 ELARLG
+998 ELAQLG
-1004 FAVLGVAG
+1004 FTVLGVAG
-1012 LAASDPSRA
+1012 LAAADPSRA
-1021 KAHLD
+1021 NAHLQ
-1026 GAYPW
+1026 GPHPW

-1045 GHPQLDAVFLQ
+1045 DHPQLDAVFLQ

-1062 EAVSVEE
+1062 EAVSIEE

-1104 AIAMRGNVERS
+1104 AIAMRGEVEDGK
-1115 EAASFVISSET
+1115 T
-1126 AGAAPAV
+1126 
-1133 ISSEAAEAAPPVIS
+1133 
-1147 SGAAEGSEVEK
+1147 AEGSAAERFRQECPAVPGK
-1158 SRSLRSNETGSSASF
+1158 TASLLA
-1173 LDSITKRPLDADD
+1173 DIAKRPLDADD
-1186 LECARRSCVKDVC
+1186 LECARRSCVKDAC

-1210 RMLRDDPGITRV
+1210 RMLRDDSGITRV
-1222 ELPQVCETCLTDAV
+1222 ELPRVCETCLTDAV
-1236 PRIVERACGA
+1236 PRIVERACGR

-1254 WGPVI
+1254 WASGGD
-1259 SSEAAEAAPSVISS
+1259 SSALARASMHND
-1273 EAAEGS
+1273 GS
-1279 AVEKSQPN
+1279 A
-1287 PRPRIGIVGN
+1287 RPRIGIVGN

-1311 EMLESLGCEPV
+1311 EMLESLGCEPI
-1322 MPDPALLAGDDV
+1322 MPDPVLLAGDDV

-1339 LALFAEQ
+1339 LALFDEQ

>member
-1 MSQGNGSASGC
+1 
-12 HLARTSYS
+12 
-20 PPRIMN
+20 
-26 ETNVPVQSVSPTSR
+26 
-40 SPMTYRIGIDAGSK
+40 MTYRIGIDAGSK

-63 AGAVVYDTYM
+63 AGTVVYDAYM

-131 GLEPDA
+131 TLEPDA

-271 LGLSAHE
+271 PGLSARD

-293 ALLSDDARSL
+293 ALLSDDTRRL
-303 GCAPVVMNT
+303 GCDPVVMNT
-312 SELERRIADMGELKS
+312 AELERRVASMGDLES

-335 FEDANELAA
+335 FEDADELAA
-344 FRARHAQAEFER
+344 FRARHGQAEFER
-356 QGIYEATGPLFLGI
+356 QSIYEATGPLFLGI

-383 ADAQIV
+383 TDARIV

-396 RGDLIETLREAL
+396 RGDLVETLREAL
-408 DELYRK
+408 DGLYRK
-414 IEPPSYLPHAKSSTW
+414 IEPPSYLPHAKPSMW

-632 DAVGADTTAKS
+632 DEAGADTAARS
-643 GLISLDELRCLE
+643 GLVGPDELQRLE
-655 IRREKVAC
+655 VRREKVTC

-669 CELSIVSFDA
+669 CELSVVSFDA

-701 WGEASGVEAAP
+701 WGGGERAIQPGP
-712 TVISSE
+712 
-718 ASGSAPTVISSE
+718 
-730 ANEVSGVEKSP
+730 
-741 PRDLSITRP
+741 LSHHA
-750 GGRSSRDDNGSPN
+750 PN

-775 GDIEQQG
+775 GDIEQRG

-798 AYRPFWRTLLAEL
+798 AYRPFWRTLLVEL

-850 FSLCEKGA
+850 FSLCEGGC

-888 ARSAAGLAPIVS
+888 ARSGAGLAPIVS
-900 PQLANY
+900 PELANY
-906 RPVRFVRDE
+906 RPARFVRDE
-915 DSMERL
+915 ASMERL
-921 FGAMNELA
+921 LAAVNELA

-944 FSVAVQCQEE
+944 FSTAMQRQEE
-954 VNAELAARSE
+954 VSAELARQTE

-998 ELARLG
+998 ELAQLG

-1012 LAASDPSRA
+1012 LAAADPSRA
-1021 KAHLD
+1021 NAHLQ
-1026 GAYPW
+1026 GPHPW
-1031 MPAKRLVGIARFVA
+1031 MPAKRLVGIARFVTD
-1045 GHPQLDAVFLQ
+1045 HPQLDAVFLQ

-1062 EAVSVEE
+1062 EAVSIEE

-1104 AIAMRGNVERS
+1104 AIAMRGEVED
-1115 EAASFVISSET
+1115 
-1126 AGAAPAV
+1126 GK
-1133 ISSEAAEAAPPVIS
+1133 
-1147 SGAAEGSEVEK
+1147 AAEGSAAGR
-1158 SRSLRSNETGSSASF
+1158 SRQERPVVPDKTASLLA
-1173 LDSITKRPLDADD
+1173 DIAKRPLDADD
-1186 LECARRSCVKDVC
+1186 LECARRSCVKDAC

-1222 ELPQVCETCLTDAV
+1222 ELPRVCETCLTDAV
-1236 PRIVERACGA
+1236 PRIVERACGR

-1254 WGPVI
+1254 WASGGD
-1259 SSEAAEAAPSVISS
+1259 SSALARASMHND
-1273 EAAEGS
+1273 GS
-1279 AVEKSQPN
+1279 A
-1287 PRPRIGIVGN
+1287 RPRIGIVGN
-1297 PLIVFEPFMNDHIV
+1297 PLIVFEPFMNDHVV
-1311 EMLESLGCEPV
+1311 EMLESLGCEPI

-1339 LALFAEQ
+1339 LALFDEQ

-1377 ADMRI
+1377 TDMRI

>member
-1 MSQGNGSASGC
+1 
-12 HLARTSYS
+12 
-20 PPRIMN
+20 
-26 ETNVPVQSVSPTSR
+26 
-40 SPMTYRIGIDAGSK
+40 MTYRIGIDAGSK

-63 AGAVVYDTYM
+63 AGTVVYDAYM
-73 RHRANIARTLGEAIH
+73 RHRANIARTLGEAVH

-131 GLEPDA
+131 TLEPDA

-271 LGLSAHE
+271 LGLSARD

-293 ALLSDDARSL
+293 ALLSDDTRRL
-303 GCAPVVMNT
+303 GCDPVVMNT
-312 SELERRIADMGELKS
+312 AELERRVASMGELES

-335 FEDANELAA
+335 FEDADELTA
-344 FRARHAQAEFER
+344 FRARHGQAEFER
-356 QGIYEATGPLFLGI
+356 QSIYEATGPLLLGI

-383 ADAQIV
+383 TDAQIV

-396 RGDLIETLREAL
+396 RGDLVETLREAL
-408 DELYRK
+408 DGLYRK
-414 IEPPSYLPHAKSSTW
+414 IEPPSYLPHAKPSMW

-452 VVETA
+452 MVETA
-457 AHLRSARHLCDDLDF
+457 AHLRSARHLCDDIDF

-575 IIGDDRIPQPGQ
+575 IIGDDRIPQSGQ

-606 LLCGVEAVRPAQ
+606 LLCGVEAVRPVQ

-632 DAVGADTTAKS
+632 DEAGADTTARS
-643 GLISLDELRCLE
+643 GLVGPDELQRLE
-655 IRREKVAC
+655 VRREKVTC

-669 CELSIVSFDA
+669 CELSVVSFDA

-701 WGEASGVEAAP
+701 WGGGERAIQPGP
-712 TVISSE
+712 
-718 ASGSAPTVISSE
+718 
-730 ANEVSGVEKSP
+730 
-741 PRDLSITRP
+741 LSHHA
-750 GGRSSRDDNGSPN
+750 PN

-775 GDIEQQG
+775 GNIEQQG

-788 IGLMDSMALY
+788 IGLMDSMALF

-850 FSLCEKGA
+850 FSLCEGGC

-888 ARSAAGLAPIVS
+888 ARSGGGLAPIVS
-900 PQLANY
+900 PELANY
-906 RPVRFVRDE
+906 RPARFVRDE
-915 DSMERL
+915 ASMERL
-921 FGAMNELA
+921 LAAVNELA

-944 FSVAVQCQEE
+944 FSTAMQRQEE
-954 VNAELAARSE
+954 VSAELARRTE

-998 ELARLG
+998 ELAQLG

-1012 LAASDPSRA
+1012 LAAADPSRA
-1021 KAHLD
+1021 NAHLQ
-1026 GAYPW
+1026 GPHPW

-1045 GHPQLDAVFLQ
+1045 DHPQLDAVFLQ

-1062 EAVSVEE
+1062 EAVSIEE
-1069 AADVLDAAGKPC
+1069 AADVLDAVGKPC

-1104 AIAMRGNVERS
+1104 AIAMRGEVED
-1115 EAASFVISSET
+1115 
-1126 AGAAPAV
+1126 GK
-1133 ISSEAAEAAPPVIS
+1133 
-1147 SGAAEGSEVEK
+1147 AAEGSAVER
-1158 SRSLRSNETGSSASF
+1158 SRQEYSAVPGKTASLLA
-1173 LDSITKRPLDADD
+1173 DIAKRPLDADD
-1186 LECARRSCVKDVC
+1186 LECARRSCVKDAC
-1199 FTANAMAARVI
+1199 FTANAVAARVI
-1210 RMLRDDPGITRV
+1210 RMLRDDPDITRV
-1222 ELPQVCETCLTDAV
+1222 ELPRVCETCLTDAV
-1236 PRIVERACGA
+1236 PRIVERACGR

-1254 WGPVI
+1254 WASGGDPSAPVQCA
-1259 SSEAAEAAPSVISS
+1259 SAHND
-1273 EAAEGS
+1273 GS
-1279 AVEKSQPN
+1279 A
-1287 PRPRIGIVGN
+1287 RPRIGIVGN
-1297 PLIVFEPFMNDHIV
+1297 PLIVFEPFMNDHIA
-1311 EMLESLGCEPV
+1311 EMLESLGCDPI

-1339 LALFAEQ
+1339 LALFEEQ

>member
-1 MSQGNGSASGC
+1 
-12 HLARTSYS
+12 
-20 PPRIMN
+20 
-26 ETNVPVQSVSPTSR
+26 
-40 SPMTYRIGIDAGSK
+40 MTYRIGIDAGSK

-63 AGAVVYDTYM
+63 AGTVVYDAYM

-131 GLEPDA
+131 ILEPDA

-261 PYLVHAFRRT
+261 PYLVHVFRRT
-271 LGLSAHE
+271 LGLSAGD

-293 ALLSDDARSL
+293 ALLSDDTRRL
-303 GCAPVVMNT
+303 GCDPVVMNT
-312 SELERRIADMGELKS
+312 AELERRVASMGELES

-335 FEDANELAA
+335 FEDTDELTA
-344 FRARHAQAEFER
+344 FRARHGQAEFER
-356 QGIYEATGPLFLGI
+356 QSIYEATGPLFLGI

-383 ADAQIV
+383 TDAQIV

-396 RGDLIETLREAL
+396 RGDLVETLREAL
-408 DELYRK
+408 DGLYRK
-414 IEPPSYLPHAKSSTW
+414 IEPPSYLPHAKPSMW

-632 DAVGADTTAKS
+632 DEAGADTAARS
-643 GLISLDELRCLE
+643 GLVGPDELQRLE
-655 IRREKVAC
+655 VRREKVTC

-669 CELSIVSFDA
+669 CELSVVSFDA

-701 WGEASGVEAAP
+701 WGGGERAIQPGP
-712 TVISSE
+712 
-718 ASGSAPTVISSE
+718 
-730 ANEVSGVEKSP
+730 
-741 PRDLSITRP
+741 LSHHA
-750 GGRSSRDDNGSPN
+750 PN

-775 GDIEQQG
+775 GDIEQRG

-798 AYRPFWRTLLAEL
+798 AYRPFWRTLLVEL

-850 FSLCEKGA
+850 FSLCEGGC

-888 ARSAAGLAPIVS
+888 ARSGAGLAPIVS
-900 PQLANY
+900 PELANY
-906 RPVRFVRDE
+906 RPARFVRDE
-915 DSMERL
+915 ASMERL
-921 FGAMNELA
+921 LAAVNELA

-944 FSVAVQCQEE
+944 FSTAMQRQEE
-954 VNAELAARSE
+954 VSAELARQTE

-998 ELARLG
+998 ELAQLG

-1012 LAASDPSRA
+1012 LAAADPSRA
-1021 KAHLD
+1021 NAHLQ
-1026 GAYPW
+1026 GPHPW
-1031 MPAKRLVGIARFVA
+1031 MPAKRLVGIARFVTD
-1045 GHPQLDAVFLQ
+1045 HPQLDAVFLQ

-1062 EAVSVEE
+1062 EAVSIEE

-1104 AIAMRGNVERS
+1104 AIAMRGEVED
-1115 EAASFVISSET
+1115 
-1126 AGAAPAV
+1126 GK
-1133 ISSEAAEAAPPVIS
+1133 
-1147 SGAAEGSEVEK
+1147 AAEGSAAGR
-1158 SRSLRSNETGSSASF
+1158 SRQERPVVPDKTASLLA
-1173 LDSITKRPLDADD
+1173 DIAKRPLDADD
-1186 LECARRSCVKDVC
+1186 LECARRSCVKDAC

-1222 ELPQVCETCLTDAV
+1222 ELPRVCETCLTDAV
-1236 PRIVERACGA
+1236 PRIVERACGR

-1254 WGPVI
+1254 WASGGD
-1259 SSEAAEAAPSVISS
+1259 SSALARASMHND
-1273 EAAEGS
+1273 GS
-1279 AVEKSQPN
+1279 A
-1287 PRPRIGIVGN
+1287 RPRIGIVGN
-1297 PLIVFEPFMNDHIV
+1297 PLIVFEPFMNDHVV
-1311 EMLESLGCEPV
+1311 EMLESLGCEPI

-1339 LALFAEQ
+1339 LALFDEQ

-1377 ADMRI
+1377 TDMRI

>member
-1 MSQGNGSASGC
+1 
-12 HLARTSYS
+12 
-20 PPRIMN
+20 
-26 ETNVPVQSVSPTSR
+26 
-40 SPMTYRIGIDAGSK
+40 MTYRIGIDAGSK

-88 DLNWRHGPV
+88 DFNWRHGPV

-303 GCAPVVMNT
+303 GCDPVVMNT

-335 FEDANELAA
+335 FEDADELAA

-632 DAVGADTTAKS
+632 DTAGADTTAKS

-669 CELSIVSFDA
+669 CELSVVSFDA

-688 NRCERGLDEPRRR
+688 NKCERGLDEPRRR
-701 WGEASGVEAAP
+701 WGEGVASGR
-712 TVISSE
+712 
-718 ASGSAPTVISSE
+718 
-730 ANEVSGVEKSP
+730 N
-741 PRDLSITRP
+741 
-750 GGRSSRDDNGSPN
+750 DDGPPN

-775 GDIEQQG
+775 GNIEQRG

-850 FSLCEKGA
+850 FSLCEGGC

-888 ARSAAGLAPIVS
+888 ARSGAGLAPIVS
-900 PQLANY
+900 PELANY
-906 RPVRFVRDE
+906 RPVRFMRDE
-915 DSMERL
+915 VSMERL
-921 FGAMNELA
+921 LDAMNELA
-929 GDEVPAITRDEFDRA
+929 GDGVPAITRDEFDRA
-944 FSVAVQCQEE
+944 FSTAMRRQEE
-954 VNAELAARSE
+954 VNAELAERTE

-1012 LAASDPSRA
+1012 LAAADPSRA

-1031 MPAKRLVGIARFVA
+1031 VPAKRLVGIARFVA

-1104 AIAMRGNVERS
+1104 AIAMRGTT
-1115 EAASFVISSET
+1115 EAN
-1126 AGAAPAV
+1126 
-1133 ISSEAAEAAPPVIS
+1133 EAAPPVIS
-1147 SGAAEGSEVEK
+1147 SEAAEGMASTVISSEAAEGSGVEK
-1158 SRSLRSNETGSSASF
+1158 SPLRDLSVARPGSRSGRDDNGTGSSAS
-1173 LDSITKRPLDADD
+1173 LLADLAKRPLDADD
-1186 LECARRSCVKDVC
+1186 LECALRSCVKDVC

-1210 RMLRDDPGITRV
+1210 RMLRDDPGVTRV

-1236 PRIVERACGA
+1236 PRIVERACGR

-1254 WGPVI
+1254 WDPVI
-1259 SSEAAEAAPSVISS
+1259 SSGANEAASSVISS
-1273 EAAEGS
+1273 GANEVS
-1279 AVEKSQPN
+1279 AVEKSHSN

-1297 PLIVFEPFMNDHIV
+1297 PLIVFEPFMNDRIV
-1311 EMLESLGCEPV
+1311 EVLESLGCEPV
-1322 MPDPALLAGDDV
+1322 MPDPALLVGDDV

-1339 LALFAEQ
+1339 LALFEEQ

>member
-1 MSQGNGSASGC
+1 
-12 HLARTSYS
+12 
-20 PPRIMN
+20 
-26 ETNVPVQSVSPTSR
+26 
-40 SPMTYRIGIDAGSK
+40 MTYRIGIDAGSK

-63 AGAVVYDTYM
+63 AGTVVYDTYM

-109 EVARVLGIPFVQEVV
+109 EVARVLDIPFVQEVV

-131 GLEPDA
+131 TLEPDA

-271 LGLSAHE
+271 LGLSARD

-293 ALLSDDARSL
+293 ALLSDDARRL
-303 GCAPVVMNT
+303 GCDPVVMNT
-312 SELERRIADMGELKS
+312 AEFERRVASMGELES

-335 FEDANELAA
+335 FEDADELAA
-344 FRARHAQAEFER
+344 FRARHGQAEFER
-356 QGIYEATGPLFLGI
+356 QSIYEATGPLFLGI

-396 RGDLIETLREAL
+396 RGDLVETLREAL
-408 DELYRK
+408 DGLYRK
-414 IEPPSYLPHAKSSTW
+414 IEPPSYLPHAKPSMW

-452 VVETA
+452 MVETA

-606 LLCGVEAVRPAQ
+606 LLCGVEAVRPVQ

-632 DAVGADTTAKS
+632 DEAGADTTARS
-643 GLISLDELRCLE
+643 GLVGPDELQRLE
-655 IRREKVAC
+655 VRREKVTC

-669 CELSIVSFDA
+669 CELSVVSFDA

-701 WGEASGVEAAP
+701 WGGGERAIQPGP
-712 TVISSE
+712 
-718 ASGSAPTVISSE
+718 
-730 ANEVSGVEKSP
+730 
-741 PRDLSITRP
+741 LSHHA
-750 GGRSSRDDNGSPN
+750 PN

-775 GDIEQQG
+775 GDIEQRG

-788 IGLMDSMALY
+788 IGLMDSMALF

-850 FSLCEKGA
+850 FSLCEGGC

-888 ARSAAGLAPIVS
+888 ARSGGGLASIVS
-900 PQLANY
+900 PELANY
-906 RPVRFVRDE
+906 RPARFVRDE
-915 DSMERL
+915 ASMERL
-921 FGAMNELA
+921 LAAVNELA

-944 FSVAVQCQEE
+944 FSTAMQHQEE
-954 VNAELAARSE
+954 VSAELASRTE

-998 ELARLG
+998 ELAQLG

-1012 LAASDPSRA
+1012 LAAADPSRA
-1021 KAHLD
+1021 NAHLQ
-1026 GAYPW
+1026 GPHPW
-1031 MPAKRLVGIARFVA
+1031 MPAKRLVGIAHFVA

-1062 EAVSVEE
+1062 EAVSIEE

-1104 AIAMRGNVERS
+1104 AIAMRGEVED
-1115 EAASFVISSET
+1115 
-1126 AGAAPAV
+1126 GK
-1133 ISSEAAEAAPPVIS
+1133 
-1147 SGAAEGSEVEK
+1147 AAEGSAAER
-1158 SRSLRSNETGSSASF
+1158 SRQECPVVPGKTASLLA
-1173 LDSITKRPLDADD
+1173 DIAKRPLDADD
-1186 LECARRSCVKDVC
+1186 LECARRSCVKDAC
-1199 FTANAMAARVI
+1199 FTVNAMAARVI
-1210 RMLRDDPGITRV
+1210 RMLRNDPDITRV
-1222 ELPQVCETCLTDAV
+1222 ELPRVCETCLTDAV
-1236 PRIVERACGA
+1236 PRIVERACGR

-1254 WGPVI
+1254 WANGGD
-1259 SSEAAEAAPSVISS
+1259 SSALARASMHND
-1273 EAAEGS
+1273 GS
-1279 AVEKSQPN
+1279 A
-1287 PRPRIGIVGN
+1287 RPRIGIVGN
-1297 PLIVFEPFMNDHIV
+1297 PLIVFEPFMNDHVV
-1311 EMLESLGCEPV
+1311 EMLESLGCEPI

-1339 LALFAEQ
+1339 LALFDEQ

>member
-1 MSQGNGSASGC
+1 
-12 HLARTSYS
+12 
-20 PPRIMN
+20 
-26 ETNVPVQSVSPTSR
+26 
-40 SPMTYRIGIDAGSK
+40 MTYRIGIDAGSK

-63 AGAVVYDTYM
+63 AGTVVYDAYM

-97 DASIAMTGSAAI
+97 DALIAMTGSAAI

-131 GLEPDA
+131 TLEPDA

-271 LGLSAHE
+271 LGLSARD

-293 ALLSDDARSL
+293 ALLSDDARRL
-303 GCAPVVMNT
+303 GCDPVVMNT
-312 SELERRIADMGELKS
+312 AELERRVASMGELES

-335 FEDANELAA
+335 FEDADELAA
-344 FRARHAQAEFER
+344 FRARHGQAEFER
-356 QGIYEATGPLFLGI
+356 QSIYEATGPLFLGI

-383 ADAQIV
+383 TDAQIV

-396 RGDLIETLREAL
+396 RGDLVETLREAL
-408 DELYRK
+408 DGLYRK
-414 IEPPSYLPHAKSSTW
+414 IEPPSYLPHAKPSMW

-452 VVETA
+452 MVETA

-618 AHLMGAIGCALFAL
+618 AHLMGAIGCALFAI
-632 DAVGADTTAKS
+632 DEAGADTTARS
-643 GLISLDELRCLE
+643 GLVGPDELQRLE
-655 IRREKVAC
+655 VRREKVTC

-669 CELSIVSFDA
+669 CELSVVSFDA

-701 WGEASGVEAAP
+701 WGGGERAIQPGP
-712 TVISSE
+712 
-718 ASGSAPTVISSE
+718 
-730 ANEVSGVEKSP
+730 
-741 PRDLSITRP
+741 LSRQT
-750 GGRSSRDDNGSPN
+750 PN

-775 GDIEQQG
+775 GDIEQRG
-782 SRGSRR
+782 SRGSRS
-788 IGLMDSMALY
+788 IGLMDSMALF

-850 FSLCEKGA
+850 FSLCEGGC

-888 ARSAAGLAPIVS
+888 ARSGGGLAPIVS
-900 PQLANY
+900 PELANY
-906 RPVRFVRDE
+906 RPARFVRDE
-915 DSMERL
+915 ASMERL
-921 FGAMNELA
+921 LAAVNELA

-944 FSVAVQCQEE
+944 FSTAMQRQEE
-954 VNAELAARSE
+954 VNAELARRTE

-981 AGRPYHMDEALL
+981 AGRSYHMDEALL

-998 ELARLG
+998 ELAQLG

-1012 LAASDPSRA
+1012 LAAADPSRA
-1021 KAHLD
+1021 NAHLQ
-1026 GAYPW
+1026 GPHPW

-1045 GHPQLDAVFLQ
+1045 DHPQLDAVFLQ

-1081 TTLKVDDISD
+1081 TTLKIDDISD

-1104 AIAMRGNVERS
+1104 AIAMRGEVED
-1115 EAASFVISSET
+1115 
-1126 AGAAPAV
+1126 GK
-1133 ISSEAAEAAPPVIS
+1133 
-1147 SGAAEGSEVEK
+1147 AAEGSAVERFRQECLAVPGK
-1158 SRSLRSNETGSSASF
+1158 TASLLA
-1173 LDSITKRPLDADD
+1173 DIAKRPLDADD
-1186 LECARRSCVKDVC
+1186 LECARRSCVKDAC

-1222 ELPQVCETCLTDAV
+1222 ELPRVCETCLTDAV
-1236 PRIVERACGA
+1236 PRIVERACGR

-1254 WGPVI
+1254 WASGGD
-1259 SSEAAEAAPSVISS
+1259 SSALARTSMHND
-1273 EAAEGS
+1273 GS
-1279 AVEKSQPN
+1279 A
-1287 PRPRIGIVGN
+1287 RPRIGIVGN
-1297 PLIVFEPFMNDHIV
+1297 PLIVFEPFMNDHVV
-1311 EMLESLGCEPV
+1311 EMLESLGCEPI
-1322 MPDPALLAGDDV
+1322 MPDPALLTGDDV

-1339 LALFAEQ
+1339 LALFEEQ

>member
-1 MSQGNGSASGC
+1 
-12 HLARTSYS
+12 
-20 PPRIMN
+20 
-26 ETNVPVQSVSPTSR
+26 
-40 SPMTYRIGIDAGSK
+40 MTYRIGIDAGSK

-63 AGAVVYDTYM
+63 AGTVVYDAYM

-131 GLEPDA
+131 TLEPDA

-271 LGLSAHE
+271 LGLSARD

-293 ALLSDDARSL
+293 ALLSDDARRL
-303 GCAPVVMNT
+303 GCDPVVMNT
-312 SELERRIADMGELKS
+312 AELERRVASMGELES

-335 FEDANELAA
+335 FEDADELAA
-344 FRARHAQAEFER
+344 FRARHGQAEFER
-356 QGIYEATGPLFLGI
+356 QSIYEATGPLFLGI

-383 ADAQIV
+383 TDAQIV

-396 RGDLIETLREAL
+396 RGDLVETLREAL
-408 DELYRK
+408 DGLYRK
-414 IEPPSYLPHAKSSTW
+414 IEPPSYLPHAKPSMW

-632 DAVGADTTAKS
+632 DEAGADTTARS
-643 GLISLDELRCLE
+643 GLVGPDELQRLE
-655 IRREKVAC
+655 VRREKVTC

-669 CELSIVSFDA
+669 CELSVVSFDA

-701 WGEASGVEAAP
+701 WGGGERAIQPGP
-712 TVISSE
+712 
-718 ASGSAPTVISSE
+718 
-730 ANEVSGVEKSP
+730 
-741 PRDLSITRP
+741 LSHHA
-750 GGRSSRDDNGSPN
+750 PN

-775 GDIEQQG
+775 GDIEQRG

-788 IGLMDSMALY
+788 IGLMDSMALF

-811 GFSVMLPRPGCEADR
+811 GFSVMLPRTGCEADR

-850 FSLCEKGA
+850 FSLCEGGC

-888 ARSAAGLAPIVS
+888 ARSGAGLAPIVS
-900 PQLANY
+900 PELANY
-906 RPVRFVRDE
+906 RPARFMRDVA
-915 DSMERL
+915 SMERL
-921 FGAMNELA
+921 LAAVNELA

-944 FSVAVQCQEE
+944 FSTAMQRQEE
-954 VNAELAARSE
+954 VSAELARRTE

-998 ELARLG
+998 ELAQLG

-1012 LAASDPSRA
+1012 LAAADPSRA
-1021 KAHLD
+1021 NAHLQ
-1026 GAYPW
+1026 GPHPW

-1045 GHPQLDAVFLQ
+1045 DHPQLDAVFLQ

-1062 EAVSVEE
+1062 EAVSIEE
-1069 AADVLDAAGKPC
+1069 AVDVLDAAGKPC

-1104 AIAMRGNVERS
+1104 AIAMRGEVED
-1115 EAASFVISSET
+1115 
-1126 AGAAPAV
+1126 GK
-1133 ISSEAAEAAPPVIS
+1133 
-1147 SGAAEGSEVEK
+1147 AAEGSAVER
-1158 SRSLRSNETGSSASF
+1158 SRQEYSAVPGKTASLLA
-1173 LDSITKRPLDADD
+1173 DIAKRPLDADD
-1186 LECARRSCVKDVC
+1186 LECARRSCVKDAC
-1199 FTANAMAARVI
+1199 FTANAVAARVI
-1210 RMLRDDPGITRV
+1210 RMLRDDPDITRV
-1222 ELPQVCETCLTDAV
+1222 ELPRVCETCLTDAV
-1236 PRIVERACGA
+1236 PRIVERACGR

-1254 WGPVI
+1254 WASGGDPSAPVQCA
-1259 SSEAAEAAPSVISS
+1259 SAHND
-1273 EAAEGS
+1273 GS
-1279 AVEKSQPN
+1279 A
-1287 PRPRIGIVGN
+1287 RPRIGIVGN
-1297 PLIVFEPFMNDHIV
+1297 PLIVFEPFMNDHIA
-1311 EMLESLGCEPV
+1311 EMLESLGCDPI

-1339 LALFAEQ
+1339 LALFEEQ

>member
-1 MSQGNGSASGC
+1 
-12 HLARTSYS
+12 
-20 PPRIMN
+20 
-26 ETNVPVQSVSPTSR
+26 
-40 SPMTYRIGIDAGSK
+40 MTYRIGIDAGSK

-63 AGAVVYDTYM
+63 AGTVVYDAYM

-131 GLEPDA
+131 TLEPDA

-271 LGLSAHE
+271 LGLSARD

-293 ALLSDDARSL
+293 ALLSDDARRL
-303 GCAPVVMNT
+303 GCDPVVMNT
-312 SELERRIADMGELKS
+312 AELERRVASMGELES

-335 FEDANELAA
+335 FEDADELAA
-344 FRARHAQAEFER
+344 FRARHGQAEFER
-356 QGIYEATGPLFLGI
+356 QSIYEATGPLFLGI

-383 ADAQIV
+383 TDAQIV

-396 RGDLIETLREAL
+396 RGDLVETLREAL
-408 DELYRK
+408 DGLYRK
-414 IEPPSYLPHAKSSTW
+414 IEPPSYLPHAKPSMW

-618 AHLMGAIGCALFAL
+618 AHLMGAIGCALFAI
-632 DAVGADTTAKS
+632 DEAGADTTARS
-643 GLISLDELRCLE
+643 GLVGPDELQRLKV
-655 IRREKVAC
+655 RREKVTC

-669 CELSIVSFDA
+669 CELSVVSFDA

-701 WGEASGVEAAP
+701 WGGGERAIQPGP
-712 TVISSE
+712 
-718 ASGSAPTVISSE
+718 
-730 ANEVSGVEKSP
+730 
-741 PRDLSITRP
+741 LSHHV
-750 GGRSSRDDNGSPN
+750 PN

-775 GDIEQQG
+775 GDIEQRG

-788 IGLMDSMALY
+788 IGLMDSMALF

-811 GFSVMLPRPGCEADR
+811 GFSVMLPRSGCEADR

-850 FSLCEKGA
+850 FSLCEGDC

-888 ARSAAGLAPIVS
+888 ARSGAGLAPIVS
-900 PQLANY
+900 PELANY
-906 RPVRFVRDE
+906 RPARFVRDE
-915 DSMERL
+915 ASMERL
-921 FGAMNELA
+921 LAAVNELA
-929 GDEVPAITRDEFDRA
+929 DDEVPAITRDEFDRV
-944 FSVAVQCQEE
+944 FSTAVQRQEE
-954 VNAELAARSE
+954 VNAELARRTE

-998 ELARLG
+998 ELAQLG

-1012 LAASDPSRA
+1012 LAAADPSRA
-1021 KAHLD
+1021 NAHLQ
-1026 GAYPW
+1026 GPHPW

-1045 GHPQLDAVFLQ
+1045 DHPQLDAVFLQ

-1062 EAVSVEE
+1062 EAVSIEE

-1104 AIAMRGNVERS
+1104 AIAMRGEVED
-1115 EAASFVISSET
+1115 
-1126 AGAAPAV
+1126 GK
-1133 ISSEAAEAAPPVIS
+1133 
-1147 SGAAEGSEVEK
+1147 AAEGSAAERFRQECPAVPGK
-1158 SRSLRSNETGSSASF
+1158 TASLLA
-1173 LDSITKRPLDADD
+1173 DIAKRPLDADD
-1186 LECARRSCVKDVC
+1186 LECARRSCVKDAC

-1222 ELPQVCETCLTDAV
+1222 ELPRVCETCLTDAV
-1236 PRIVERACGA
+1236 PRIVERVCGR

-1254 WGPVI
+1254 WASGGD
-1259 SSEAAEAAPSVISS
+1259 SSALARASMHND
-1273 EAAEGS
+1273 GS
-1279 AVEKSQPN
+1279 A
-1287 PRPRIGIVGN
+1287 RPRIGIVGN

-1311 EMLESLGCEPV
+1311 EMLESLGCEPI
-1322 MPDPALLAGDDV
+1322 MPDPVLLAGDDV

-1339 LALFAEQ
+1339 LALFDEQ

>member
-1 MSQGNGSASGC
+1 
-12 HLARTSYS
+12 
-20 PPRIMN
+20 
-26 ETNVPVQSVSPTSR
+26 
-40 SPMTYRIGIDAGSK
+40 MTYRIGIDAGSK

-63 AGAVVYDTYM
+63 AGTVVYDTYM

-131 GLEPDA
+131 TLEPDS

-271 LGLSAHE
+271 LGLSARD

-293 ALLSDDARSL
+293 ALLSDDTRRL
-303 GCAPVVMNT
+303 GCDPVVMNT
-312 SELERRIADMGELKS
+312 AELERRVASMGDLES

-335 FEDANELAA
+335 FEDADELAA
-344 FRARHAQAEFER
+344 FRARHGQAEFER
-356 QGIYEATGPLFLGI
+356 QSIYEATGPLFLGI

-383 ADAQIV
+383 TDARIV

-396 RGDLIETLREAL
+396 RGDLVETLREAL
-408 DELYRK
+408 DGLYRK
-414 IEPPSYLPHAKSSTW
+414 IEPPSYLPHAKPSMW

-606 LLCGVEAVRPAQ
+606 LLCGVEAVRPVQ

-632 DAVGADTTAKS
+632 DEAGADTTARS
-643 GLISLDELRCLE
+643 GLVGPDELQRLE
-655 IRREKVAC
+655 VRREKVTC

-669 CELSIVSFDA
+669 CELSVVSFDA

-701 WGEASGVEAAP
+701 WGGGERAIQPGP
-712 TVISSE
+712 
-718 ASGSAPTVISSE
+718 
-730 ANEVSGVEKSP
+730 
-741 PRDLSITRP
+741 LSHHA
-750 GGRSSRDDNGSPN
+750 PN

-775 GDIEQQG
+775 GNIEQQG

-798 AYRPFWRTLLAEL
+798 AYRPFWRTLLVEL

-850 FSLCEKGA
+850 FSLCEGGC

-888 ARSAAGLAPIVS
+888 ARSGGGLAPIVS
-900 PQLANY
+900 PELANY
-906 RPVRFVRDE
+906 RPARFVRDE
-915 DSMERL
+915 ASMERL
-921 FGAMNELA
+921 LAAVNELA

-944 FSVAVQCQEE
+944 FSTAMQRQEE
-954 VNAELAARSE
+954 VNAELARRTE
-964 DALRWLA
+964 DTLRWLA

-998 ELARLG
+998 ELAQLG

-1012 LAASDPSRA
+1012 LAAADPSRVS
-1021 KAHLD
+1021 AHLE
-1026 GAYPW
+1026 GPHPW

-1045 GHPQLDAVFLQ
+1045 DHPQLDAVFLQ

-1062 EAVSVEE
+1062 EAVSIEE

-1104 AIAMRGNVERS
+1104 AIAMRGEVE
-1115 EAASFVISSET
+1115 EGE
-1126 AGAAPAV
+1126 
-1133 ISSEAAEAAPPVIS
+1133 
-1147 SGAAEGSEVEK
+1147 AAEGSAAERFRQECPAVPGK
-1158 SRSLRSNETGSSASF
+1158 TASL
-1173 LDSITKRPLDADD
+1173 LDDLAKHPLDADD
-1186 LECARRSCVKDVC
+1186 LECARRSCVKDAC

-1222 ELPQVCETCLTDAV
+1222 ELPRVCETCLTDAV
-1236 PRIVERACGA
+1236 PRIVDRACGR

-1254 WGPVI
+1254 WASGGD
-1259 SSEAAEAAPSVISS
+1259 SSALARASMHND
-1273 EAAEGS
+1273 GS
-1279 AVEKSQPN
+1279 A
-1287 PRPRIGIVGN
+1287 RPRIGIVGN
-1297 PLIVFEPFMNDHIV
+1297 PLIVFEPFMNDHVV
-1311 EMLESLGCEPV
+1311 EMLESLGCEPI

-1339 LALFAEQ
+1339 LALFDEQ
-1346 GIHDVIYLL
+1346 GIHDIIYLL

>member
-1 MSQGNGSASGC
+1 
-12 HLARTSYS
+12 
-20 PPRIMN
+20 
-26 ETNVPVQSVSPTSR
+26 
-40 SPMTYRIGIDAGSK
+40 MTYRIGIDAGSK

-63 AGAVVYDTYM
+63 SGAVVYDTYM

-131 GLEPDA
+131 ALEPDA

-183 SSQMSQLAFGAS
+183 SGQMSQLAFGAS

-271 LGLSAHE
+271 LGLSARE

-293 ALLSDDARSL
+293 ALLSDDTRSL
-303 GCAPVVMNT
+303 GCAPVVMDT
-312 SELERRIADMGELKS
+312 GELERRIADMGELES

-335 FEDANELAA
+335 FEDADELAA

-549 AQKAGAPIEDIA
+549 AQKTGAPIEDIA

-688 NRCERGLDEPRRR
+688 NKCERGLDEPRRR
-701 WGEASGVEAAP
+701 WGEA
-712 TVISSE
+712 
-718 ASGSAPTVISSE
+718 
-730 ANEVSGVEKSP
+730 NEVAP
-741 PRDLSITRP
+741 PVP
-750 GGRSSRDDNGSPN
+750 VPPPN

-775 GDIEQQG
+775 GDIEQRG

-798 AYRPFWRTLLAEL
+798 AYRPFWRTLLVEL

-850 FSLCEKGA
+850 FSLCEGGC

-888 ARSAAGLAPIVS
+888 ARSGAGLAPIVS
-900 PQLANY
+900 PELANY
-906 RPVRFVRDE
+906 RPARFVRDE
-915 DSMERL
+915 ASMERL
-921 FGAMNELA
+921 FDAMNELA
-929 GDEVPAITRDEFDRA
+929 GDEVPAITRGEFDRA
-944 FSVAVQCQEE
+944 FSMAMQRQEE
-954 VNAELAARSE
+954 VNAELAERSE
-964 DALRWLA
+964 GALRWLA
-971 DDPSRHGIVL
+971 EDPSRHGIVL

-1012 LAASDPSRA
+1012 LAAADPSRA

-1031 MPAKRLVGIARFVA
+1031 VPAKRLVGIARFVA

-1104 AIAMRGNVERS
+1104 AIAMRGTA
-1115 EAASFVISSET
+1115 EAD
-1126 AGAAPAV
+1126 
-1133 ISSEAAEAAPPVIS
+1133 EAAPPVIS
-1147 SGAAEGSEVEK
+1147 SEAAEGSGVEK
-1158 SRSLRSNETGSSASF
+1158 SPPRDLSVARPGGRSGRDDSGAGSSAS
-1173 LDSITKRPLDADD
+1173 LLADLAKRPLDAND

-1210 RMLRDDPGITRV
+1210 RMLRDDSGITRV

-1236 PRIVERACGA
+1236 PRIVERACGR

-1254 WGPVI
+1254 WDTVI
-1259 SSEAAEAAPSVISS
+1259 SSGAAEGMAPSVISS
-1273 EAAEGS
+1273 EAAEGG
-1279 AVEKSQPN
+1279 AVEKSHSN

-1297 PLIVFEPFMNDHIV
+1297 PLIVFEPFMNDCIV
-1311 EMLESLGCEPV
+1311 EVLDSLGCEPV
-1322 MPDPALLAGDDV
+1322 MPDPALLEGDDV

-1339 LALFAEQ
+1339 LAAFAEQ

-1377 ADMRI
+1377 ANMRI

>member
-1 MSQGNGSASGC
+1 
-12 HLARTSYS
+12 
-20 PPRIMN
+20 
-26 ETNVPVQSVSPTSR
+26 
-40 SPMTYRIGIDAGSK
+40 MTYRIGIDAGSK

-63 AGAVVYDTYM
+63 AGTVVYDAYM
-73 RHRANIARTLGEAIH
+73 RHCANIARTLGEAIH

-131 GLEPDA
+131 TLEPDA

-271 LGLSAHE
+271 LGLSARD

-293 ALLSDDARSL
+293 ALLSDDARRL
-303 GCAPVVMNT
+303 GCDPVVMNT
-312 SELERRIADMGELKS
+312 AELERRVASMGELES

-335 FEDANELAA
+335 FEDADELAA
-344 FRARHAQAEFER
+344 FRARHGQAEFER
-356 QGIYEATGPLFLGI
+356 QSIYEATGPLFLGI

-383 ADAQIV
+383 TDAQIV

-396 RGDLIETLREAL
+396 RGDLVETLREAL
-408 DELYRK
+408 DGLYRK
-414 IEPPSYLPHAKSSTW
+414 IEPPSYLPHAKPSMW

-606 LLCGVEAVRPAQ
+606 LLCGVEAVRPVQ

-632 DAVGADTTAKS
+632 DEAGADTTARS
-643 GLISLDELRCLE
+643 GLVGPDELQRLE
-655 IRREKVAC
+655 VRREKVTC

-669 CELSIVSFDA
+669 CELSVVSFDA

-701 WGEASGVEAAP
+701 WGGGERAIQPGP
-712 TVISSE
+712 
-718 ASGSAPTVISSE
+718 
-730 ANEVSGVEKSP
+730 
-741 PRDLSITRP
+741 LSHHA
-750 GGRSSRDDNGSPN
+750 PN

-775 GDIEQQG
+775 GDIEQRG

-788 IGLMDSMALY
+788 IGLMDSMALF
-798 AYRPFWRTLLAEL
+798 AYRPFWRTLLGEL
-811 GFSVMLPRPGCEADR
+811 GFSVMLPRTGCEADR

-850 FSLCEKGA
+850 FSLCEGGC

-888 ARSAAGLAPIVS
+888 ARSGAGLAPIVS
-900 PQLANY
+900 PELANY
-906 RPVRFVRDE
+906 RPARFVRDE
-915 DSMERL
+915 ASMERL
-921 FGAMNELA
+921 LAAVNELA
-929 GDEVPAITRDEFDRA
+929 GDEVPAITRDELDRA
-944 FSVAVQCQEE
+944 FSTAVQRQEE
-954 VNAELAARSE
+954 VGAELARQTE

-998 ELARLG
+998 ELAQLG

-1012 LAASDPSRA
+1012 LAAVDSSRA
-1021 KAHLD
+1021 NAHLQ
-1026 GAYPW
+1026 GPHPW

-1045 GHPQLDAVFLQ
+1045 DHPQLDAVFLQ

-1062 EAVSVEE
+1062 EAVSIEE
-1069 AADVLDAAGKPC
+1069 AVDVLDAAGKPC

-1104 AIAMRGNVERS
+1104 AIAMRGEVED
-1115 EAASFVISSET
+1115 
-1126 AGAAPAV
+1126 GK
-1133 ISSEAAEAAPPVIS
+1133 
-1147 SGAAEGSEVEK
+1147 AAEGSAAER
-1158 SRSLRSNETGSSASF
+1158 SRQECPVVPGKTASLLA
-1173 LDSITKRPLDADD
+1173 DIAKRPLDADD
-1186 LECARRSCVKDVC
+1186 LECARRSCVKDAC
-1199 FTANAMAARVI
+1199 FTANAVAARVI
-1210 RMLRDDPGITRV
+1210 RMLRDDPDITRV
-1222 ELPQVCETCLTDAV
+1222 ELPRVCEICLTDAV
-1236 PRIVERACGA
+1236 PRIVERACGR

-1254 WGPVI
+1254 WASGGD
-1259 SSEAAEAAPSVISS
+1259 SSALERASMHND
-1273 EAAEGS
+1273 GS
-1279 AVEKSQPN
+1279 A
-1287 PRPRIGIVGN
+1287 RPRIGIVGN
-1297 PLIVFEPFMNDHIV
+1297 PLIVFEPFMNDHVV
-1311 EMLESLGCEPV
+1311 EMLESLGCEPI
-1322 MPDPALLAGDDV
+1322 MPDPALLASDDV

-1339 LALFAEQ
+1339 LALFEEQ

>member
-1 MSQGNGSASGC
+1 
-12 HLARTSYS
+12 
-20 PPRIMN
+20 
-26 ETNVPVQSVSPTSR
+26 
-40 SPMTYRIGIDAGSK
+40 MTYRIGIDAGSK

-63 AGAVVYDTYM
+63 AGTVVYDTYM

-109 EVARVLGIPFVQEVV
+109 EVARVLDIPFVQEVV

-131 GLEPDA
+131 TLEPDA

-271 LGLSAHE
+271 LGLSARD

-293 ALLSDDARSL
+293 ALLSDDTRRL
-303 GCAPVVMNT
+303 GCDPVVMNT
-312 SELERRIADMGELKS
+312 AELERRVASMAELES

-335 FEDANELAA
+335 FEDADELAA
-344 FRARHAQAEFER
+344 FRARHGQAEFER
-356 QGIYEATGPLFLGI
+356 QSIYEATGPLFLGI

-396 RGDLIETLREAL
+396 RGDLVETLREAL
-408 DELYRK
+408 DGLYRK
-414 IEPPSYLPHAKSSTW
+414 IEPPSYLPHAKPSMW

-632 DAVGADTTAKS
+632 DEAGADTTARS
-643 GLISLDELRCLE
+643 GLVGPDELQRLE
-655 IRREKVAC
+655 VRREKVTC

-669 CELSIVSFDA
+669 CELSVVSFDA

-701 WGEASGVEAAP
+701 WGGGERAIQPGP
-712 TVISSE
+712 
-718 ASGSAPTVISSE
+718 
-730 ANEVSGVEKSP
+730 
-741 PRDLSITRP
+741 LSHHA
-750 GGRSSRDDNGSPN
+750 PN

-798 AYRPFWRTLLAEL
+798 AYRPFWRTLLVEL

-850 FSLCEKGA
+850 FSLCEGGC

-888 ARSAAGLAPIVS
+888 ARSGGGLAPIVS
-900 PQLANY
+900 PELANY
-906 RPVRFVRDE
+906 RPARFVRDE
-915 DSMERL
+915 ASMERL
-921 FGAMNELA
+921 LAAVNELA
-929 GDEVPAITRDEFDRA
+929 GDEVPAITRDELDRA
-944 FSVAVQCQEE
+944 FSTAMQRQEE
-954 VNAELAARSE
+954 VNAELARRTE

-998 ELARLG
+998 ELAQLG

-1012 LAASDPSRA
+1012 LAAADPSRA
-1021 KAHLD
+1021 NAHLE
-1026 GAYPW
+1026 GPHPW

-1056 SFGCGF
+1056 SFDCGF
-1062 EAVSVEE
+1062 EAVSIEE

-1104 AIAMRGNVERS
+1104 AIDMRGEVEDGK
-1115 EAASFVISSET
+1115 T
-1126 AGAAPAV
+1126 
-1133 ISSEAAEAAPPVIS
+1133 
-1147 SGAAEGSEVEK
+1147 AEGSAVGRFRQERPVVPDK
-1158 SRSLRSNETGSSASF
+1158 TASLLA
-1173 LDSITKRPLDADD
+1173 DIAKRPLDADD
-1186 LECARRSCVKDVC
+1186 LECARRSCVKDAC

-1222 ELPQVCETCLTDAV
+1222 ELPRVCETCLTDAV
-1236 PRIVERACGA
+1236 PRIVERACGR
-1246 TPEYVWVP
+1246 TPEYAWVP
-1254 WGPVI
+1254 WASGGD
-1259 SSEAAEAAPSVISS
+1259 SSALARASMHND
-1273 EAAEGS
+1273 GS
-1279 AVEKSQPN
+1279 A
-1287 PRPRIGIVGN
+1287 RPRIGIVGN
-1297 PLIVFEPFMNDHIV
+1297 PLIVFEPFMNDHVV
-1311 EMLESLGCEPV
+1311 EMLESLGCEPI

-1339 LALFAEQ
+1339 LALFEEQ

>member
-1 MSQGNGSASGC
+1 
-12 HLARTSYS
+12 
-20 PPRIMN
+20 
-26 ETNVPVQSVSPTSR
+26 
-40 SPMTYRIGIDAGSK
+40 MTYRIGIDAGSK

-63 AGAVVYDTYM
+63 AGTVVYDAYM

-131 GLEPDA
+131 TLEPNA

-271 LGLSAHE
+271 LGLSARD

-293 ALLSDDARSL
+293 ALLSDDARRL
-303 GCAPVVMNT
+303 GCDPVVMNT
-312 SELERRIADMGELKS
+312 AELERRVASMGELES

-335 FEDANELAA
+335 FEDADELAA
-344 FRARHAQAEFER
+344 FRARHGQAEFER
-356 QGIYEATGPLFLGI
+356 QSIYEATGPLFLGI

-383 ADAQIV
+383 TDAQIV
-389 YSVYEPI
+389 YSV
-396 RGDLIETLREAL
+396 
-408 DELYRK
+408 
-414 IEPPSYLPHAKSSTW
+414 
-429 IARACATGYGEE
+429 
-441 LLRAAFGVDMG
+441 
-452 VVETA
+452 
-457 AHLRSARHLCDDLDF
+457 
-472 LLDIGGQDMKAL
+472 
-484 WVRHGMVTDAA
+484 
-495 LNEACSSGCGA
+495 
-506 FIEGTAAALKTTPW
+506 
-520 QFADDALLARHPIDL
+520 
-535 GTKCTVFMN
+535 
-544 SRVKH
+544 
-549 AQKAGAPIEDIA
+549 
-561 AGVAYSVVKNALHR
+561 
-575 IIGDDRIPQPGQ
+575 
-587 RVVVQGGTFRSDAV
+587 
-601 LRAFE
+601 
-606 LLCGVEAVRPAQ
+606 
-618 AHLMGAIGCALFAL
+618 
-632 DAVGADTTAKS
+632 
-643 GLISLDELRCLE
+643 
-655 IRREKVAC
+655 
-663 TGCANA
+663 
-669 CELSIVSFDA
+669 
-679 ERTRCFVSD
+679 
-688 NRCERGLDEPRRR
+688 
-701 WGEASGVEAAP
+701 
-712 TVISSE
+712 
-718 ASGSAPTVISSE
+718 
-730 ANEVSGVEKSP
+730 
-741 PRDLSITRP
+741 
-750 GGRSSRDDNGSPN
+750 
-763 VIADEQRLIASF
+763 
-775 GDIEQQG
+775 
-782 SRGSRR
+782 
-788 IGLMDSMALY
+788 
-798 AYRPFWRTLLAEL
+798 
-811 GFSVMLPRPGCEADR
+811 MLPRTGCEADR

-850 FSLCEKGA
+850 FSLCEGGC

-888 ARSAAGLAPIVS
+888 ARSGAGLAPIVS
-900 PQLANY
+900 PELANY
-906 RPVRFVRDE
+906 RPARFVRDE
-915 DSMERL
+915 ASMERL
-921 FGAMNELA
+921 LAAVNELA
-929 GDEVPAITRDEFDRA
+929 GDEVPAITRDELDRA
-944 FSVAVQCQEE
+944 FSTAVQRQEE
-954 VNAELAARSE
+954 VGAELARQTE

-998 ELARLG
+998 ELAQLG

-1012 LAASDPSRA
+1012 LAAVDSSRA
-1021 KAHLD
+1021 NAHLQ
-1026 GAYPW
+1026 GPHPW

-1045 GHPQLDAVFLQ
+1045 DHPQLDAVFLQ

-1062 EAVSVEE
+1062 EAVSIEE

-1104 AIAMRGNVERS
+1104 AIAMRGEVEDGK
-1115 EAASFVISSET
+1115 T
-1126 AGAAPAV
+1126 
-1133 ISSEAAEAAPPVIS
+1133 
-1147 SGAAEGSEVEK
+1147 AEGSAAERFRQECPAVPGK
-1158 SRSLRSNETGSSASF
+1158 TASLLA
-1173 LDSITKRPLDADD
+1173 DIAKRPLDADD
-1186 LECARRSCVKDVC
+1186 LECARRSCVKDAC

-1222 ELPQVCETCLTDAV
+1222 ELPRVCETCLTDAV
-1236 PRIVERACGA
+1236 PRIVERACGR
-1246 TPEYVWVP
+1246 TPEYAWVP
-1254 WGPVI
+1254 WASGGD
-1259 SSEAAEAAPSVISS
+1259 SSALARASMHND
-1273 EAAEGS
+1273 GS
-1279 AVEKSQPN
+1279 A
-1287 PRPRIGIVGN
+1287 RPRIGIVGN
-1297 PLIVFEPFMNDHIV
+1297 PLIVFEPFMNDHVV
-1311 EMLESLGCEPV
+1311 EMLESLGCEPI
-1322 MPDPALLAGDDV
+1322 MPDPALLTGDDV

-1339 LALFAEQ
+1339 LALFDEQ

>member
-1 MSQGNGSASGC
+1 
-12 HLARTSYS
+12 
-20 PPRIMN
+20 
-26 ETNVPVQSVSPTSR
+26 
-40 SPMTYRIGIDAGSK
+40 MTYRIGIDAGSK

-63 AGAVVYDTYM
+63 AGTVVYDAYM

-131 GLEPDA
+131 TLEPDA

-261 PYLVHAFRRT
+261 PYLVHAFRRA
-271 LGLSAHE
+271 LGLSARD

-293 ALLSDDARSL
+293 ALLSDDARRL
-303 GCAPVVMNT
+303 GCDPVVMNT
-312 SELERRIADMGELKS
+312 AELERRVASMGELES

-335 FEDANELAA
+335 FEDADELAA
-344 FRARHAQAEFER
+344 FRARHGQAEFER
-356 QGIYEATGPLFLGI
+356 QSIYEATGPLFLGI

-383 ADAQIV
+383 TDAQIV

-396 RGDLIETLREAL
+396 RGDLVETLREAL
-408 DELYRK
+408 DGLYRK
-414 IEPPSYLPHAKSSTW
+414 IEPPSYLPHAKPSMW

-606 LLCGVEAVRPAQ
+606 LLCGVEAVRPVQ

-632 DAVGADTTAKS
+632 DEAGADTTARS
-643 GLISLDELRCLE
+643 GLVGPDELQRLE
-655 IRREKVAC
+655 VRREKVTC

-669 CELSIVSFDA
+669 CELSVVSFDA

-701 WGEASGVEAAP
+701 WGGGERAIQPGP
-712 TVISSE
+712 
-718 ASGSAPTVISSE
+718 
-730 ANEVSGVEKSP
+730 
-741 PRDLSITRP
+741 LSHHA
-750 GGRSSRDDNGSPN
+750 PN

-775 GDIEQQG
+775 GDIEQRG

-788 IGLMDSMALY
+788 IGLMDSMALF
-798 AYRPFWRTLLAEL
+798 AYRPFWRTLLGEL
-811 GFSVMLPRPGCEADR
+811 GFSVMLPRTGCEADR

-850 FSLCEKGA
+850 FSLCEGGC

-888 ARSAAGLAPIVS
+888 ARSGAGLAPIVS
-900 PQLANY
+900 PELANY
-906 RPVRFVRDE
+906 RPARFVRDE
-915 DSMERL
+915 ASMERL
-921 FGAMNELA
+921 LAAVNELA
-929 GDEVPAITRDEFDRA
+929 GDEVPAITRDELDRA
-944 FSVAVQCQEE
+944 FSTAVQRQEE
-954 VNAELAARSE
+954 VGAELARQTE

-998 ELARLG
+998 ELAQLG

-1012 LAASDPSRA
+1012 LAAVDSSRA
-1021 KAHLD
+1021 NAHLQ
-1026 GAYPW
+1026 GPHPW

-1045 GHPQLDAVFLQ
+1045 DHPQLDAVFLQ

-1062 EAVSVEE
+1062 EAVSIEE
-1069 AADVLDAAGKPC
+1069 AVDVLDAAGKPC

-1104 AIAMRGNVERS
+1104 AIAMRGEVED
-1115 EAASFVISSET
+1115 
-1126 AGAAPAV
+1126 GK
-1133 ISSEAAEAAPPVIS
+1133 
-1147 SGAAEGSEVEK
+1147 AAEGSAAER
-1158 SRSLRSNETGSSASF
+1158 SRQECPVVPGKTASLLA
-1173 LDSITKRPLDADD
+1173 DIAKRPLDADD
-1186 LECARRSCVKDVC
+1186 LECARRSCVKDAC
-1199 FTANAMAARVI
+1199 FTANAVAARVI
-1210 RMLRDDPGITRV
+1210 RMLRDDPDITRV
-1222 ELPQVCETCLTDAV
+1222 ELPRVCEICLTDAV
-1236 PRIVERACGA
+1236 PRIVERACGR

-1254 WGPVI
+1254 WASGGD
-1259 SSEAAEAAPSVISS
+1259 SSALERASMHND
-1273 EAAEGS
+1273 GS
-1279 AVEKSQPN
+1279 A
-1287 PRPRIGIVGN
+1287 RPRIGIVGN
-1297 PLIVFEPFMNDHIV
+1297 PLIVFEPFMNDHVV
-1311 EMLESLGCEPV
+1311 EMLESLGCEPI
-1322 MPDPALLAGDDV
+1322 MPDPALLASDDV

-1339 LALFAEQ
+1339 LALFEEQ

>member
-1 MSQGNGSASGC
+1 
-12 HLARTSYS
+12 
-20 PPRIMN
+20 
-26 ETNVPVQSVSPTSR
+26 
-40 SPMTYRIGIDAGSK
+40 MTYRIGIDAGSK

-63 AGAVVYDTYM
+63 AGTVVYDAYM
-73 RHRANIARTLGEAIH
+73 RHRANIVRTLGEAIH

-131 GLEPDA
+131 TLEPDA

-271 LGLSAHE
+271 LGLSARD

-293 ALLSDDARSL
+293 ALLSDDARRL
-303 GCAPVVMNT
+303 GCDPVVMNT
-312 SELERRIADMGELKS
+312 AELERRVASMGELES

-335 FEDANELAA
+335 FEDADELAA
-344 FRARHAQAEFER
+344 FRARHGQAEFER
-356 QGIYEATGPLFLGI
+356 QSIYEATGPLFLGI

-383 ADAQIV
+383 TDAQIV

-396 RGDLIETLREAL
+396 RGDLVETLREAL
-408 DELYRK
+408 DGLYRK
-414 IEPPSYLPHAKSSTW
+414 IEPPSYLPHAKPSMW

-606 LLCGVEAVRPAQ
+606 LLCGVEAVRPVQ

-632 DAVGADTTAKS
+632 DEAGADTTARS
-643 GLISLDELRCLE
+643 GLVGPDELQRLE
-655 IRREKVAC
+655 VRREKVTC

-669 CELSIVSFDA
+669 CELSVVSFDA

-701 WGEASGVEAAP
+701 WGGGERAIQPGP
-712 TVISSE
+712 
-718 ASGSAPTVISSE
+718 
-730 ANEVSGVEKSP
+730 
-741 PRDLSITRP
+741 LSHHA
-750 GGRSSRDDNGSPN
+750 PN

-775 GDIEQQG
+775 GDIEQRG

-788 IGLMDSMALY
+788 IGLMDSMALF
-798 AYRPFWRTLLAEL
+798 AYRPFWRTLLGEL
-811 GFSVMLPRPGCEADR
+811 GFSVMLPRTGCEADR

-850 FSLCEKGA
+850 FSLCEGGC

-888 ARSAAGLAPIVS
+888 ARSGAGLAPIVS
-900 PQLANY
+900 PELANY
-906 RPVRFVRDE
+906 RPARFVRDE
-915 DSMERL
+915 ASMERL
-921 FGAMNELA
+921 LAAVNELA
-929 GDEVPAITRDEFDRA
+929 GDEVPAITRDELDRA
-944 FSVAVQCQEE
+944 FSTAVQRQEE
-954 VNAELAARSE
+954 VGAELARQTE

-998 ELARLG
+998 ELAQLG

-1012 LAASDPSRA
+1012 LAAVDSSRA
-1021 KAHLD
+1021 NAHLQ
-1026 GAYPW
+1026 GPHPW

-1045 GHPQLDAVFLQ
+1045 DHPQLDAVFLQ

-1062 EAVSVEE
+1062 EAVSIEE
-1069 AADVLDAAGKPC
+1069 AVDVLDAAGKPC

-1104 AIAMRGNVERS
+1104 AIAMRGEVED
-1115 EAASFVISSET
+1115 
-1126 AGAAPAV
+1126 GK
-1133 ISSEAAEAAPPVIS
+1133 
-1147 SGAAEGSEVEK
+1147 AAEGSAAER
-1158 SRSLRSNETGSSASF
+1158 SRQECPVVPGKTASLLA
-1173 LDSITKRPLDADD
+1173 DIAKRPLDADD
-1186 LECARRSCVKDVC
+1186 LECARRSCVKDAC
-1199 FTANAMAARVI
+1199 FTANAVAARVI
-1210 RMLRDDPGITRV
+1210 RMLRDDPDITRV
-1222 ELPQVCETCLTDAV
+1222 ELPRVCEICLTDAV
-1236 PRIVERACGA
+1236 PRIVERACGR

-1254 WGPVI
+1254 WASGGD
-1259 SSEAAEAAPSVISS
+1259 SSALERASMHND
-1273 EAAEGS
+1273 GS
-1279 AVEKSQPN
+1279 A
-1287 PRPRIGIVGN
+1287 RPRIGIVGN
-1297 PLIVFEPFMNDHIV
+1297 PLIVFEPFMNDHVV
-1311 EMLESLGCEPV
+1311 EMLESLGCEPI
-1322 MPDPALLAGDDV
+1322 MPDPALLASDDV

-1339 LALFAEQ
+1339 LALFEEQ

>member
-1 MSQGNGSASGC
+1 
-12 HLARTSYS
+12 
-20 PPRIMN
+20 
-26 ETNVPVQSVSPTSR
+26 
-40 SPMTYRIGIDAGSK
+40 MTYRIGIDAGSK

-63 AGAVVYDTYM
+63 AGTVVYDTYM

-109 EVARVLGIPFVQEVV
+109 EVARVLDIPFVQEVV

-131 GLEPDA
+131 TLEPDA

-271 LGLSAHE
+271 LGLSARD

-293 ALLSDDARSL
+293 ALLSDDTRRL
-303 GCAPVVMNT
+303 GCDPVVMNT
-312 SELERRIADMGELKS
+312 AELERRVASMAELES

-335 FEDANELAA
+335 FEDADELAA
-344 FRARHAQAEFER
+344 FRARHGQAEFER
-356 QGIYEATGPLFLGI
+356 QSIYEATGPLFLGI

-396 RGDLIETLREAL
+396 RGDLVETLREAL
-408 DELYRK
+408 DRLYRK
-414 IEPPSYLPHAKSSTW
+414 IEPPSYLPHAKPSMW

-632 DAVGADTTAKS
+632 DEAGADTTARS
-643 GLISLDELRCLE
+643 GLVGPDELQRLE
-655 IRREKVAC
+655 VRREKVTC

-669 CELSIVSFDA
+669 CELSVVSFDA

-701 WGEASGVEAAP
+701 WGGGERAIQPGP
-712 TVISSE
+712 
-718 ASGSAPTVISSE
+718 
-730 ANEVSGVEKSP
+730 
-741 PRDLSITRP
+741 LSHHA
-750 GGRSSRDDNGSPN
+750 PN

-798 AYRPFWRTLLAEL
+798 AYRPFWRTLLVEL

-850 FSLCEKGA
+850 FSLCEGGC

-888 ARSAAGLAPIVS
+888 ARSGGGLAPIVS
-900 PQLANY
+900 PELANY
-906 RPVRFVRDE
+906 RPARFVRDE
-915 DSMERL
+915 ASMERL
-921 FGAMNELA
+921 LAAVNELA
-929 GDEVPAITRDEFDRA
+929 GDEVPAITRDELDRA
-944 FSVAVQCQEE
+944 FSTAMQRQEE
-954 VNAELAARSE
+954 VNAELARRTE

-998 ELARLG
+998 ELAQLG

-1012 LAASDPSRA
+1012 LAAADPSRA
-1021 KAHLD
+1021 NAHLE
-1026 GAYPW
+1026 GPHPW

-1056 SFGCGF
+1056 SFDCGF
-1062 EAVSVEE
+1062 EAVSIEE

-1104 AIAMRGNVERS
+1104 VIDMRGEVEDGK
-1115 EAASFVISSET
+1115 T
-1126 AGAAPAV
+1126 
-1133 ISSEAAEAAPPVIS
+1133 
-1147 SGAAEGSEVEK
+1147 AEGSAVGRFRQERPVVPDK
-1158 SRSLRSNETGSSASF
+1158 TASLLA
-1173 LDSITKRPLDADD
+1173 DIAKRPLDADD
-1186 LECARRSCVKDVC
+1186 LECARRSCVKDAC

-1222 ELPQVCETCLTDAV
+1222 ELPRVCETCLTDAV
-1236 PRIVERACGA
+1236 PRIVERACGR
-1246 TPEYVWVP
+1246 TPEYAWVP
-1254 WGPVI
+1254 WASGGD
-1259 SSEAAEAAPSVISS
+1259 SSALARASMHND
-1273 EAAEGS
+1273 GS
-1279 AVEKSQPN
+1279 A
-1287 PRPRIGIVGN
+1287 RPRIGIVGN
-1297 PLIVFEPFMNDHIV
+1297 PLIVFEPFMNDHVV
-1311 EMLESLGCEPV
+1311 EMLESLGCEPI

-1339 LALFAEQ
+1339 LALFEEQ

>member
-1 MSQGNGSASGC
+1 
-12 HLARTSYS
+12 
-20 PPRIMN
+20 
-26 ETNVPVQSVSPTSR
+26 
-40 SPMTYRIGIDAGSK
+40 MTYRIGIDAGSK

-63 AGAVVYDTYM
+63 AGTVVYDAYM

-97 DASIAMTGSAAI
+97 DTSIAMTGSAAI

-131 GLEPDA
+131 TLEPDA

-271 LGLSAHE
+271 LGLSARD

-293 ALLSDDARSL
+293 ALLSDDARRL
-303 GCAPVVMNT
+303 GCDPVVMNT
-312 SELERRIADMGELKS
+312 AELERRVASMGELES

-335 FEDANELAA
+335 FEDADELAA
-344 FRARHAQAEFER
+344 FRARHGQAEFER
-356 QGIYEATGPLFLGI
+356 QSIYEATGPLFLGI

-383 ADAQIV
+383 TDAQIV

-396 RGDLIETLREAL
+396 RGDLVETLREAL
-408 DELYRK
+408 DGLYRK
-414 IEPPSYLPHAKSSTW
+414 IEPPSYLPHAKPNMW

-618 AHLMGAIGCALFAL
+618 AHLMGAIGCALFAI
-632 DAVGADTTAKS
+632 DEAGADTTARS
-643 GLISLDELRCLE
+643 GLVGPDELQRLE
-655 IRREKVAC
+655 VRREKVTC

-669 CELSIVSFDA
+669 CELSVVSFDA

-701 WGEASGVEAAP
+701 WGGGERAIQPGP
-712 TVISSE
+712 
-718 ASGSAPTVISSE
+718 
-730 ANEVSGVEKSP
+730 
-741 PRDLSITRP
+741 LSHHA
-750 GGRSSRDDNGSPN
+750 PN

-775 GDIEQQG
+775 GNIEQQG

-788 IGLMDSMALY
+788 IGLMDSMALF
-798 AYRPFWRTLLAEL
+798 AYRPFWRTLLVEL
-811 GFSVMLPRPGCEADR
+811 GFSVMLPRTGCEADR

-850 FSLCEKGA
+850 FSLCEGGC

-888 ARSAAGLAPIVS
+888 ARSGAGLAPIVS
-900 PQLANY
+900 PELANY
-906 RPVRFVRDE
+906 RPARFVRDE
-915 DSMERL
+915 ASMERL
-921 FGAMNELA
+921 LAAVNELA

-944 FSVAVQCQEE
+944 FSMAVQRQEE
-954 VNAELAARSE
+954 VGAELARRTE

-1012 LAASDPSRA
+1012 LAAADPSRA
-1021 KAHLD
+1021 NAHLE
-1026 GAYPW
+1026 GPHPW

-1062 EAVSVEE
+1062 EAVSIEE

-1104 AIAMRGNVERS
+1104 AIAMRGEVEDG
-1115 EAASFVISSET
+1115 EADEGS
-1126 AGAAPAV
+1126 AAERFRQECPAV
-1133 ISSEAAEAAPPVIS
+1133 PGKTA
-1147 SGAAEGSEVEK
+1147 
-1158 SRSLRSNETGSSASF
+1158 SLLAD
-1173 LDSITKRPLDADD
+1173 LAKHPLDADD
-1186 LECARRSCVKDVC
+1186 LECARRSCVKDAC

-1222 ELPQVCETCLTDAV
+1222 ELPRVCETCLTDAV
-1236 PRIVERACGA
+1236 PRIVERACGR

-1254 WGPVI
+1254 WASGGDPSAPVQCA
-1259 SSEAAEAAPSVISS
+1259 SAHND
-1273 EAAEGS
+1273 GS
-1279 AVEKSQPN
+1279 A
-1287 PRPRIGIVGN
+1287 RPRIGIVGN
-1297 PLIVFEPFMNDHIV
+1297 PLIVFEPFMNDHVV
-1311 EMLESLGCEPV
+1311 EMLESLGCEPI
-1322 MPDPALLAGDDV
+1322 MPDPALLVGDDV

-1339 LALFAEQ
+1339 LALFEEQ

>member
-1 MSQGNGSASGC
+1 
-12 HLARTSYS
+12 
-20 PPRIMN
+20 
-26 ETNVPVQSVSPTSR
+26 
-40 SPMTYRIGIDAGSK
+40 MTYRIGIDAGSK

-63 AGAVVYDTYM
+63 AGTVVYDAYM

-131 GLEPDA
+131 TLEPDA

-271 LGLSAHE
+271 LGLSARD

-293 ALLSDDARSL
+293 ALLSDDTRRL
-303 GCAPVVMNT
+303 GCDPVVMNT
-312 SELERRIADMGELKS
+312 AELERRVASMGELES

-335 FEDANELAA
+335 FEDTDELTA
-344 FRARHAQAEFER
+344 FRARHGQAEFER
-356 QGIYEATGPLFLGI
+356 QSIYEATGPLFLGI

-383 ADAQIV
+383 TDAQIV

-396 RGDLIETLREAL
+396 RGDLVETLREAL
-408 DELYRK
+408 DGLYRK
-414 IEPPSYLPHAKSSTW
+414 IEPPSYLPHAKPSMW

-520 QFADDALLARHPIDL
+520 QFADDALLARRPIDL

-632 DAVGADTTAKS
+632 DEAGADTTARS
-643 GLISLDELRCLE
+643 GLVGPDELQRLE
-655 IRREKVAC
+655 VRREKVTC

-669 CELSIVSFDA
+669 CELSVVSFDA

-701 WGEASGVEAAP
+701 WGGGERAIQPGP
-712 TVISSE
+712 
-718 ASGSAPTVISSE
+718 
-730 ANEVSGVEKSP
+730 
-741 PRDLSITRP
+741 LSHHA
-750 GGRSSRDDNGSPN
+750 PN

-775 GDIEQQG
+775 GDIEQRG

-788 IGLMDSMALY
+788 IGLMDSMALF

-811 GFSVMLPRPGCEADR
+811 GFSVMLPRTGCEADR

-850 FSLCEKGA
+850 FSLCEGGC

-888 ARSAAGLAPIVS
+888 ARSGAGLAPIVS
-900 PQLANY
+900 PELANY
-906 RPVRFVRDE
+906 RPARFMRDVA
-915 DSMERL
+915 SMERL
-921 FGAMNELA
+921 LAAVNELA

-944 FSVAVQCQEE
+944 FSTAMQRQEE
-954 VNAELAARSE
+954 VSAELARRTE

-981 AGRPYHMDEALL
+981 AGRPYRMDEALL

-998 ELARLG
+998 ELAQLG

-1012 LAASDPSRA
+1012 LAAADPSRA
-1021 KAHLD
+1021 NAHLQ
-1026 GAYPW
+1026 GPHPW

-1045 GHPQLDAVFLQ
+1045 DHPQLDAVFLQ

-1062 EAVSVEE
+1062 EAVSIEE
-1069 AADVLDAAGKPC
+1069 AADVLDAVGKPC

-1104 AIAMRGNVERS
+1104 AIAMRGEVED
-1115 EAASFVISSET
+1115 
-1126 AGAAPAV
+1126 GK
-1133 ISSEAAEAAPPVIS
+1133 
-1147 SGAAEGSEVEK
+1147 AAEGSAVGR
-1158 SRSLRSNETGSSASF
+1158 SRQECPAVPGKTASL
-1173 LDSITKRPLDADD
+1173 LDDRAKHPLDADD
-1186 LECARRSCVKDVC
+1186 LECARRSCVKDAC
-1199 FTANAMAARVI
+1199 FTANAVAARVI

-1222 ELPQVCETCLTDAV
+1222 ELPRVCETCLTDAV
-1236 PRIVERACGA
+1236 PRIVERACGR

-1254 WGPVI
+1254 WDTVI
-1259 SSEAAEAAPSVISS
+1259 SSGAAEDMAPSVISS
-1273 EAAEGS
+1273 GANEVS
-1279 AVEKSQPN
+1279 AVEKAHSN

-1297 PLIVFEPFMNDHIV
+1297 PLIVFEPFMNDHVV
-1311 EMLESLGCEPV
+1311 EMLESLGCEPI

-1339 LALFAEQ
+1339 LALFDEQ

-1366 RGALRELHERF
+1366 RGALRELRERF

>member
-1 MSQGNGSASGC
+1 
-12 HLARTSYS
+12 
-20 PPRIMN
+20 
-26 ETNVPVQSVSPTSR
+26 
-40 SPMTYRIGIDAGSK
+40 MTYRIGIDAGSK

-63 AGAVVYDTYM
+63 AGTVVYDAYM

-131 GLEPDA
+131 TLEPDA

-231 AVVRQTLSGLAC
+231 AVVCQTLSGLAC

-271 LGLSAHE
+271 LGLSARY
-278 GVKPK
+278 GAKPK

-293 ALLSDDARSL
+293 ALLSDDARRLS
-303 GCAPVVMNT
+303 CDPVVMNT
-312 SELERRIADMGELKS
+312 AEFERRVASMGELES

-335 FEDANELAA
+335 FEDADELAA
-344 FRARHAQAEFER
+344 FRARHGQAEFER
-356 QGIYEATGPLFLGI
+356 QSIYEATGPLFLGI

-383 ADAQIV
+383 TDARIV

-396 RGDLIETLREAL
+396 RGDLVETLREAL
-408 DELYRK
+408 DGLYRK
-414 IEPPSYLPHAKSSTW
+414 IEPPSYLPHAKPSMW

-632 DAVGADTTAKS
+632 DEAGADTTARS
-643 GLISLDELRCLE
+643 GLVGPDELQRLE
-655 IRREKVAC
+655 VRREKVTC

-669 CELSIVSFDA
+669 CELSVVSFDA

-701 WGEASGVEAAP
+701 WGGGERAIQPGP
-712 TVISSE
+712 
-718 ASGSAPTVISSE
+718 
-730 ANEVSGVEKSP
+730 
-741 PRDLSITRP
+741 LSHHA
-750 GGRSSRDDNGSPN
+750 PN

-775 GDIEQQG
+775 GNIEQQG

-798 AYRPFWRTLLAEL
+798 AYRPFWRTLLVEL

-850 FSLCEKGA
+850 FSLCEGGC

-888 ARSAAGLAPIVS
+888 ARSGGGLASIVS
-900 PQLANY
+900 PELANY
-906 RPVRFVRDE
+906 RPARFVRDE
-915 DSMERL
+915 ASMERL
-921 FGAMNELA
+921 LAAVNELA

-944 FSVAVQCQEE
+944 FSTAMQRQEE
-954 VNAELAARSE
+954 VSAELARRTE

-998 ELARLG
+998 ELAQLG

-1012 LAASDPSRA
+1012 LAAADPSRA
-1021 KAHLD
+1021 NAHLQ
-1026 GAYPW
+1026 GPHPW

-1045 GHPQLDAVFLQ
+1045 DHPQLDAVFLQ

-1062 EAVSVEE
+1062 EAVSIEE
-1069 AADVLDAAGKPC
+1069 AVDVLDAAGKPC

-1104 AIAMRGNVERS
+1104 AIAMRGEVED
-1115 EAASFVISSET
+1115 
-1126 AGAAPAV
+1126 GK
-1133 ISSEAAEAAPPVIS
+1133 
-1147 SGAAEGSEVEK
+1147 AAEGSTAER
-1158 SRSLRSNETGSSASF
+1158 SRQECPVVPGKTASLLA
-1173 LDSITKRPLDADD
+1173 DIAKRPLDADD
-1186 LECARRSCVKDVC
+1186 LECARRSCVKDAC
-1199 FTANAMAARVI
+1199 FTANAVAARVI
-1210 RMLRDDPGITRV
+1210 RMLRDDPDITRV
-1222 ELPQVCETCLTDAV
+1222 ELPRVCETCLTDAV
-1236 PRIVERACGA
+1236 PRIVERACGR

-1254 WGPVI
+1254 WASGGD
-1259 SSEAAEAAPSVISS
+1259 SSALARASMHND
-1273 EAAEGS
+1273 GS
-1279 AVEKSQPN
+1279 A
-1287 PRPRIGIVGN
+1287 RPRIGIVGN

-1311 EMLESLGCEPV
+1311 EMLESLGCEPI
-1322 MPDPALLAGDDV
+1322 MPDPVLLAGDDV

-1339 LALFAEQ
+1339 LALFDEQ

>member
-1 MSQGNGSASGC
+1 
-12 HLARTSYS
+12 
-20 PPRIMN
+20 
-26 ETNVPVQSVSPTSR
+26 
-40 SPMTYRIGIDAGSK
+40 MTYRIGIDAGSK

-63 AGAVVYDTYM
+63 AGTVVYDTYM

-109 EVARVLGIPFVQEVV
+109 EVARVLDIPFVQEVV

-131 GLEPDA
+131 TLEPDA

-271 LGLSAHE
+271 LGLSARD

-293 ALLSDDARSL
+293 ALLSDDTRRL
-303 GCAPVVMNT
+303 GCDPVVMNT
-312 SELERRIADMGELKS
+312 AELERRVASMAELES

-335 FEDANELAA
+335 FEDADELAA
-344 FRARHAQAEFER
+344 FRARHGQTEFER
-356 QGIYEATGPLFLGI
+356 QSIYEATGPLFLGI

-396 RGDLIETLREAL
+396 RGDLVETLREAL
-408 DELYRK
+408 DGLYRK
-414 IEPPSYLPHAKSSTW
+414 IEPPSYLPHAKPSMW

-632 DAVGADTTAKS
+632 DEAGADTTARS
-643 GLISLDELRCLE
+643 GLVGPDELQRLE
-655 IRREKVAC
+655 VRREKVTC

-669 CELSIVSFDA
+669 CELSVVSFDA

-701 WGEASGVEAAP
+701 WGGGERAIQPGPLSHHAP
-712 TVISSE
+712 
-718 ASGSAPTVISSE
+718 
-730 ANEVSGVEKSP
+730 
-741 PRDLSITRP
+741 D
-750 GGRSSRDDNGSPN
+750 

-798 AYRPFWRTLLAEL
+798 AYRPFWRTLLVEL

-850 FSLCEKGA
+850 FSLCEGGC

-888 ARSAAGLAPIVS
+888 ARSGGGLAPIVS
-900 PQLANY
+900 PELANY
-906 RPVRFVRDE
+906 RPARFVRDE
-915 DSMERL
+915 ASMERL
-921 FGAMNELA
+921 LAAVNELA
-929 GDEVPAITRDEFDRA
+929 GDEVPAITRDELDRA
-944 FSVAVQCQEE
+944 FSTAMQRQEE
-954 VNAELAARSE
+954 VNAELARRTE

-998 ELARLG
+998 ELAQLG

-1012 LAASDPSRA
+1012 LAAADPSRA
-1021 KAHLD
+1021 NAHLE
-1026 GAYPW
+1026 GPHPW

-1056 SFGCGF
+1056 SFDCGF
-1062 EAVSVEE
+1062 EAVSIEE

-1104 AIAMRGNVERS
+1104 AIDMRGEVEDGK
-1115 EAASFVISSET
+1115 T
-1126 AGAAPAV
+1126 
-1133 ISSEAAEAAPPVIS
+1133 
-1147 SGAAEGSEVEK
+1147 AEGSAVGR
-1158 SRSLRSNETGSSASF
+1158 SRQERPVVPDKTASLLA
-1173 LDSITKRPLDADD
+1173 DIAKRPLDADD
-1186 LECARRSCVKDVC
+1186 LECARRSCVKDAC

-1222 ELPQVCETCLTDAV
+1222 ELPRVCETCLTDAV
-1236 PRIVERACGA
+1236 PRIVERACGR
-1246 TPEYVWVP
+1246 TPEYAWVP
-1254 WGPVI
+1254 WASGGD
-1259 SSEAAEAAPSVISS
+1259 SSALARASMHND
-1273 EAAEGS
+1273 GS
-1279 AVEKSQPN
+1279 A
-1287 PRPRIGIVGN
+1287 RPRIGIVGN
-1297 PLIVFEPFMNDHIV
+1297 PLIVFEPFMNDHVV
-1311 EMLESLGCEPV
+1311 EMLESLGCEPI

-1339 LALFAEQ
+1339 LALFEEQ

>member
-1 MSQGNGSASGC
+1 
-12 HLARTSYS
+12 
-20 PPRIMN
+20 
-26 ETNVPVQSVSPTSR
+26 
-40 SPMTYRIGIDAGSK
+40 MTYRIGIDAGSK

-63 AGAVVYDTYM
+63 AGTVVYDAYM

-109 EVARVLGIPFVQEVV
+109 EIARVLGIPFVQEVV

-131 GLEPDA
+131 TLEPDA

-271 LGLSAHE
+271 LGLSARY
-278 GVKPK
+278 GAKPK

-293 ALLSDDARSL
+293 ALLSDDARRLS
-303 GCAPVVMNT
+303 CDPVVMNT
-312 SELERRIADMGELKS
+312 AEFERRVASMGELES

-335 FEDANELAA
+335 FEDADELAA
-344 FRARHAQAEFER
+344 FRARHGQAEFER
-356 QGIYEATGPLFLGI
+356 QSIYEATAPLFLGI

-396 RGDLIETLREAL
+396 RGDLVETLREAL
-408 DELYRK
+408 DGLYRK
-414 IEPPSYLPHAKSSTW
+414 IEPPSYLPHAKPSMW

-520 QFADDALLARHPIDL
+520 QFADDALLARRPIDL

-606 LLCGVEAVRPAQ
+606 LLCGVEAVRPVQ

-632 DAVGADTTAKS
+632 DEAGADTTARS
-643 GLISLDELRCLE
+643 GLVGPDELQRLE
-655 IRREKVAC
+655 VRREKVTC

-669 CELSIVSFDA
+669 CELSVVSFDA

-701 WGEASGVEAAP
+701 WGGGERAIQPGP
-712 TVISSE
+712 
-718 ASGSAPTVISSE
+718 
-730 ANEVSGVEKSP
+730 
-741 PRDLSITRP
+741 LSHHA
-750 GGRSSRDDNGSPN
+750 PN

-775 GDIEQQG
+775 GNIEQRG
-782 SRGSRR
+782 IRGSRR

-798 AYRPFWRTLLAEL
+798 AYRPFWRTLLVEL

-850 FSLCEKGA
+850 FSLCEGGC

-888 ARSAAGLAPIVS
+888 ARSGGGLAPIVS
-900 PQLANY
+900 PELANY
-906 RPVRFVRDE
+906 RPARFVRDE
-915 DSMERL
+915 ASMERL
-921 FGAMNELA
+921 LAAVNELA
-929 GDEVPAITRDEFDRA
+929 GDEVPAITRDELDRA
-944 FSVAVQCQEE
+944 FSTAMQRQEE
-954 VNAELAARSE
+954 VNAELARRTE

-998 ELARLG
+998 ELAQLG

-1012 LAASDPSRA
+1012 LAAADPSRA
-1021 KAHLD
+1021 NAHLE
-1026 GAYPW
+1026 GPHPW
-1031 MPAKRLVGIARFVA
+1031 MPAKRLVGIAHFVA
-1045 GHPQLDAVFLQ
+1045 DHPQLDVVFLQ

-1062 EAVSVEE
+1062 EAVSIEE
-1069 AADVLDAAGKPC
+1069 AADVLDAVGKPC

-1104 AIAMRGNVERS
+1104 AIAMRGEVED
-1115 EAASFVISSET
+1115 
-1126 AGAAPAV
+1126 GK
-1133 ISSEAAEAAPPVIS
+1133 
-1147 SGAAEGSEVEK
+1147 AAEGSTVGR
-1158 SRSLRSNETGSSASF
+1158 SRQERPVVPDKTASLLA
-1173 LDSITKRPLDADD
+1173 DIAKRPLDADD
-1186 LECARRSCVKDVC
+1186 LECARRSCVKDAC

-1222 ELPQVCETCLTDAV
+1222 ELPRVCETCLTDAV
-1236 PRIVERACGA
+1236 PRIVERACGR

-1254 WGPVI
+1254 WASGGD
-1259 SSEAAEAAPSVISS
+1259 SSALERASMHND
-1273 EAAEGS
+1273 GS
-1279 AVEKSQPN
+1279 A
-1287 PRPRIGIVGN
+1287 RPRIGIVGN
-1297 PLIVFEPFMNDHIV
+1297 PLIVFEPFMNDHVV
-1311 EMLESLGCEPV
+1311 EMLESLGCEPI

-1339 LALFAEQ
+1339 LALFEEQ

>member
-1 MSQGNGSASGC
+1 
-12 HLARTSYS
+12 
-20 PPRIMN
+20 
-26 ETNVPVQSVSPTSR
+26 
-40 SPMTYRIGIDAGSK
+40 MTYRIGIDAGSK

-63 AGAVVYDTYM
+63 AGTVVYDAYM

-131 GLEPDA
+131 TLEPNA

-271 LGLSAHE
+271 LGLSARD

-293 ALLSDDARSL
+293 ALLSDDARRL
-303 GCAPVVMNT
+303 GCDPVVMNT
-312 SELERRIADMGELKS
+312 AELERRVASMGELES

-335 FEDANELAA
+335 FEDADELAA
-344 FRARHAQAEFER
+344 FRARHGQAEFER
-356 QGIYEATGPLFLGI
+356 QSIYEATGPLFLGI

-383 ADAQIV
+383 TDAQIV

-396 RGDLIETLREAL
+396 RGDLVETLREAL
-408 DELYRK
+408 DGLYRK
-414 IEPPSYLPHAKSSTW
+414 IEPPSYLPHAKPSMW

-520 QFADDALLARHPIDL
+520 QFADDALLARHPTDL

-606 LLCGVEAVRPAQ
+606 LLCGVEAVRPVQ

-632 DAVGADTTAKS
+632 DEAGADTTARS
-643 GLISLDELRCLE
+643 GLVGPDELQRLE
-655 IRREKVAC
+655 VRREKVTC

-669 CELSIVSFDA
+669 CELSVVSFDA
-679 ERTRCFVSD
+679 ERTRYFVSD
-688 NRCERGLDEPRRR
+688 NRCERGLVEPRRR
-701 WGEASGVEAAP
+701 WGGGERAIQPGP
-712 TVISSE
+712 
-718 ASGSAPTVISSE
+718 
-730 ANEVSGVEKSP
+730 
-741 PRDLSITRP
+741 LSHHA
-750 GGRSSRDDNGSPN
+750 PN

-775 GDIEQQG
+775 GDIEQRG

-788 IGLMDSMALY
+788 IGLMDSMALF
-798 AYRPFWRTLLAEL
+798 AYRPFWRTLLGEL
-811 GFSVMLPRPGCEADR
+811 GFSVMLPRTGCEADR

-850 FSLCEKGA
+850 FSLCEGGC

-888 ARSAAGLAPIVS
+888 ARSGAGLAPIVS
-900 PQLANY
+900 PELANY
-906 RPVRFVRDE
+906 RPARFVRDE
-915 DSMERL
+915 ASMERL
-921 FGAMNELA
+921 LAAVNELA
-929 GDEVPAITRDEFDRA
+929 GDEVPAITRDELDRA
-944 FSVAVQCQEE
+944 FSTAVQRQEE
-954 VNAELAARSE
+954 VGAELARQTE

-998 ELARLG
+998 ELAQLG

-1012 LAASDPSRA
+1012 LAAVDSSRA
-1021 KAHLD
+1021 NAHLQ
-1026 GAYPW
+1026 GPHPW

-1045 GHPQLDAVFLQ
+1045 DHPQLDAVFLQ

-1062 EAVSVEE
+1062 EAVSIEE

-1104 AIAMRGNVERS
+1104 AIAMRGEVEDGK
-1115 EAASFVISSET
+1115 T
-1126 AGAAPAV
+1126 
-1133 ISSEAAEAAPPVIS
+1133 
-1147 SGAAEGSEVEK
+1147 AEGSAAERFRQECPAVPGK
-1158 SRSLRSNETGSSASF
+1158 TASLLA
-1173 LDSITKRPLDADD
+1173 DIAKRPLDADD
-1186 LECARRSCVKDVC
+1186 LECARRSCVKDAC

-1222 ELPQVCETCLTDAV
+1222 ELPRVCETCLTDAV
-1236 PRIVERACGA
+1236 PRIVERACGR
-1246 TPEYVWVP
+1246 TPEYAWVP
-1254 WGPVI
+1254 WASGGD
-1259 SSEAAEAAPSVISS
+1259 SSALARASMHND
-1273 EAAEGS
+1273 GS
-1279 AVEKSQPN
+1279 A
-1287 PRPRIGIVGN
+1287 RPRIGIVGN
-1297 PLIVFEPFMNDHIV
+1297 PLIVFEPFMNDHVV
-1311 EMLESLGCEPV
+1311 EMLESLGCEPI
-1322 MPDPALLAGDDV
+1322 MPDPALLTGDDV

-1339 LALFAEQ
+1339 LALFDEQ

>member
-1 MSQGNGSASGC
+1 
-12 HLARTSYS
+12 
-20 PPRIMN
+20 
-26 ETNVPVQSVSPTSR
+26 
-40 SPMTYRIGIDAGSK
+40 MTYCIGIDAGSK

-63 AGAVVYDTYM
+63 AGTVVYDAYM

-131 GLEPDA
+131 TLEPDA

-271 LGLSAHE
+271 LGLSARD

-293 ALLSDDARSL
+293 ALLSDDARRL
-303 GCAPVVMNT
+303 GCDPVVMNT
-312 SELERRIADMGELKS
+312 AELERRVASMGELES

-335 FEDANELAA
+335 FEDADELAA
-344 FRARHAQAEFER
+344 FRARHGQAEFER
-356 QGIYEATGPLFLGI
+356 QSIYEATGPLFLGI

-383 ADAQIV
+383 TDAQIV

-396 RGDLIETLREAL
+396 RGDLVETLREAL
-408 DELYRK
+408 DGLYRK
-414 IEPPSYLPHAKSSTW
+414 IEPPSYLPHAKPSMW
-429 IARACATGYGEE
+429 IACACATGYGEE

-632 DAVGADTTAKS
+632 DEAGADTTARS
-643 GLISLDELRCLE
+643 GLVGPDELQRLE
-655 IRREKVAC
+655 VRREKVTC

-669 CELSIVSFDA
+669 CELSVVSFDA

-701 WGEASGVEAAP
+701 WGGGERAIQPGP
-712 TVISSE
+712 
-718 ASGSAPTVISSE
+718 
-730 ANEVSGVEKSP
+730 
-741 PRDLSITRP
+741 LSHHA
-750 GGRSSRDDNGSPN
+750 PN

-775 GDIEQQG
+775 GNIEQQG

-788 IGLMDSMALY
+788 IGLMDSMALF
-798 AYRPFWRTLLAEL
+798 AYRPFWRTLLVEL

-850 FSLCEKGA
+850 FSLCEGGC

-888 ARSAAGLAPIVS
+888 ARSGGGLAPIVS
-900 PQLANY
+900 PEFANY
-906 RPVRFVRDE
+906 RPARFVRDE
-915 DSMERL
+915 ASMERL
-921 FGAMNELA
+921 LAAVNELA

-944 FSVAVQCQEE
+944 FSMAVQRQEE
-954 VNAELAARSE
+954 VGAELARRTE

-998 ELARLG
+998 ELAQLG
-1004 FAVLGVAG
+1004 FTVLGVAG
-1012 LAASDPSRA
+1012 LAAADPSRA
-1021 KAHLD
+1021 NAHLE
-1026 GAYPW
+1026 GPHPW

-1062 EAVSVEE
+1062 EAVSIEE

-1104 AIAMRGNVERS
+1104 AIAMRGEVEDG
-1115 EAASFVISSET
+1115 EADEGS
-1126 AGAAPAV
+1126 AAERFRQECPAV
-1133 ISSEAAEAAPPVIS
+1133 PGKTA
-1147 SGAAEGSEVEK
+1147 
-1158 SRSLRSNETGSSASF
+1158 SLLA
-1173 LDSITKRPLDADD
+1173 DIAKRPLDADD
-1186 LECARRSCVKDVC
+1186 LECARRSCVKDAC

-1222 ELPQVCETCLTDAV
+1222 ELPRVCETCLTDAV
-1236 PRIVERACGA
+1236 PRIVERACGR

-1254 WGPVI
+1254 WASGGD
-1259 SSEAAEAAPSVISS
+1259 SSALARASMHND
-1273 EAAEGS
+1273 GS
-1279 AVEKSQPN
+1279 A
-1287 PRPRIGIVGN
+1287 RPRIGIVGN
-1297 PLIVFEPFMNDHIV
+1297 PLIVFEPFMNDHVV
-1311 EMLESLGCEPV
+1311 EMLESLGCEPI

-1339 LALFAEQ
+1339 LALFEEQ

>member
-1 MSQGNGSASGC
+1 
-12 HLARTSYS
+12 
-20 PPRIMN
+20 
-26 ETNVPVQSVSPTSR
+26 
-40 SPMTYRIGIDAGSK
+40 MTYRIGIDAGSK

-63 AGAVVYDTYM
+63 AGTVVYDAYM

-131 GLEPDA
+131 TLEPDA

-226 ASVFD
+226 TSVFD

-271 LGLSAHE
+271 LGLSARD

-293 ALLSDDARSL
+293 ALLSDDARRL
-303 GCAPVVMNT
+303 GCDPVVMNT
-312 SELERRIADMGELKS
+312 AELERRVASMGELES

-335 FEDANELAA
+335 FEDADELAA
-344 FRARHAQAEFER
+344 FRARHGQAEFER
-356 QGIYEATGPLFLGI
+356 QSIYEATGPLFLGI

-383 ADAQIV
+383 TDARIV

-396 RGDLIETLREAL
+396 RGDLVETLREAL
-408 DELYRK
+408 DGLYRK
-414 IEPPSYLPHAKSSTW
+414 IEPPSYLPHAKPSMW

-452 VVETA
+452 MVETA
-457 AHLRSARHLCDDLDF
+457 AHLRSARHLCDDIDF

-575 IIGDDRIPQPGQ
+575 IIGDDRIPQSDQ

-618 AHLMGAIGCALFAL
+618 AHLMGAIGCALFAI
-632 DAVGADTTAKS
+632 DEAGADTTARS
-643 GLISLDELRCLE
+643 GLVGPDELQRLE
-655 IRREKVAC
+655 VRREKVTC

-669 CELSIVSFDA
+669 CELSVVSFDA

-701 WGEASGVEAAP
+701 WGGGERAIQPGP
-712 TVISSE
+712 
-718 ASGSAPTVISSE
+718 
-730 ANEVSGVEKSP
+730 
-741 PRDLSITRP
+741 LSHHA
-750 GGRSSRDDNGSPN
+750 PN

-775 GDIEQQG
+775 GNIEQQG

-798 AYRPFWRTLLAEL
+798 AYRPFWRTLLVEL

-850 FSLCEKGA
+850 FSLCEGGC

-888 ARSAAGLAPIVS
+888 TRSGAGLAPIVS
-900 PQLANY
+900 PELANY
-906 RPVRFVRDE
+906 RPARFVRDE
-915 DSMERL
+915 ASMERL
-921 FGAMNELA
+921 LAAVNELA

-944 FSVAVQCQEE
+944 FSTAMQRQEE
-954 VNAELAARSE
+954 VNAELARRTE

-998 ELARLG
+998 ELAQLG

-1012 LAASDPSRA
+1012 LAAADPSRA
-1021 KAHLD
+1021 NAHLE
-1026 GAYPW
+1026 GPHPW

-1062 EAVSVEE
+1062 EAVSIEE

-1104 AIAMRGNVERS
+1104 AIAMRGEVEDGK
-1115 EAASFVISSET
+1115 T
-1126 AGAAPAV
+1126 
-1133 ISSEAAEAAPPVIS
+1133 
-1147 SGAAEGSEVEK
+1147 AEGSAAKRFRQECPAVPGK
-1158 SRSLRSNETGSSASF
+1158 TASL
-1173 LDSITKRPLDADD
+1173 LDDLTKCALDADD
-1186 LECARRSCVKDVC
+1186 LECARRSCVKDAC

-1222 ELPQVCETCLTDAV
+1222 ELPRVCETCLTDAV
-1236 PRIVERACGA
+1236 PRIVERACGR

-1254 WGPVI
+1254 WASGGD
-1259 SSEAAEAAPSVISS
+1259 SSALARASMHND
-1273 EAAEGS
+1273 GS
-1279 AVEKSQPN
+1279 A
-1287 PRPRIGIVGN
+1287 RPRIGIVGN
-1297 PLIVFEPFMNDHIV
+1297 PLIVFEPFMNDHVV
-1311 EMLESLGCEPV
+1311 EMLESLGCEPI

-1339 LALFAEQ
+1339 LALFEEQ

>member
-1 MSQGNGSASGC
+1 
-12 HLARTSYS
+12 
-20 PPRIMN
+20 
-26 ETNVPVQSVSPTSR
+26 
-40 SPMTYRIGIDAGSK
+40 MTYRIGIDAGSK

-63 AGAVVYDTYM
+63 AGTVVYDAYM

-131 GLEPDA
+131 TLEPDA

-200 ASRCAVFAQTDV
+200 ASRCAVFVQTDV

-271 LGLSAHE
+271 LGLSARD

-293 ALLSDDARSL
+293 ALLSDDTRRL
-303 GCAPVVMNT
+303 GCDPVVMNT
-312 SELERRIADMGELKS
+312 AELERRVASMGDLES

-335 FEDANELAA
+335 FEDADELAA
-344 FRARHAQAEFER
+344 FRARHGQAEFER
-356 QGIYEATGPLFLGI
+356 QSIYEATGPLFLGI

-396 RGDLIETLREAL
+396 RGDLVETLREAL
-408 DELYRK
+408 DGLYRK
-414 IEPPSYLPHAKSSTW
+414 IEPPSYLPHAKPSMW

-575 IIGDDRIPQPGQ
+575 IIGDDHIPQPGQ

-632 DAVGADTTAKS
+632 DEAGADTTARS
-643 GLISLDELRCLE
+643 GLVGPDELQRLE
-655 IRREKVAC
+655 VRREKVTC

-669 CELSIVSFDA
+669 CELSVVSFDA

-701 WGEASGVEAAP
+701 WGGGERAIQPGP
-712 TVISSE
+712 
-718 ASGSAPTVISSE
+718 
-730 ANEVSGVEKSP
+730 
-741 PRDLSITRP
+741 LSHHA
-750 GGRSSRDDNGSPN
+750 PN

-775 GDIEQQG
+775 GNIEQQG

-788 IGLMDSMALY
+788 IGLMDSMALF
-798 AYRPFWRTLLAEL
+798 AYRPFWRTLLVEL

-850 FSLCEKGA
+850 FSLCEGGC

-888 ARSAAGLAPIVS
+888 ARSGGGLAPIVS
-900 PQLANY
+900 PELANY
-906 RPVRFVRDE
+906 RPARFVRDE
-915 DSMERL
+915 ASMERL
-921 FGAMNELA
+921 LAAVNELA

-944 FSVAVQCQEE
+944 FSTAMQRQEE
-954 VNAELAARSE
+954 VSAELARRTE

-971 DDPSRHGIVL
+971 EDPSRHGIVL

-998 ELARLG
+998 ELAQLG

-1012 LAASDPSRA
+1012 LAAADPSCA
-1021 KAHLD
+1021 NAHLE
-1026 GAYPW
+1026 GPHPW

-1062 EAVSVEE
+1062 EAVSIEE

-1081 TTLKVDDISD
+1081 TTLKIDDISD

-1104 AIAMRGNVERS
+1104 AIAMRGEVEDGK
-1115 EAASFVISSET
+1115 T
-1126 AGAAPAV
+1126 
-1133 ISSEAAEAAPPVIS
+1133 
-1147 SGAAEGSEVEK
+1147 AEGSAAERFRQECPAVPGK
-1158 SRSLRSNETGSSASF
+1158 TASLLA
-1173 LDSITKRPLDADD
+1173 DIAKRPLDADD
-1186 LECARRSCVKDVC
+1186 LECARRSCVKDAC

-1222 ELPQVCETCLTDAV
+1222 ELPRVCETCLTDAV
-1236 PRIVERACGA
+1236 PRIVERACGR

-1254 WGPVI
+1254 WDTVI
-1259 SSEAAEAAPSVISS
+1259 SSGAAEDMVPSVILSGAN
-1273 EAAEGS
+1273 EVS
-1279 AVEKSQPN
+1279 AVEKAHSN

-1297 PLIVFEPFMNDHIV
+1297 PLIVFEPFMNDHVV
-1311 EMLESLGCEPV
+1311 EMLESLGCEPI

-1339 LALFAEQ
+1339 LALFDEQ